1 MVSKN
6 NKRVFLEKTKKRV
19 LKYSIKKLSV
29 GVASVLI
36 GVGLVLGTTELVKAQ
51 DEISPSSPLETAISS
66 VQVGDKVASGNT
78 FQENPGYT
86 KNYNFSDLQFSPQ
99 ELTGDT
105 LKGNTIGFEVYGKH
119 NIAASTKNWEIRL
132 QLDERLAKYVE
143 KIQVDP
149 KKGIGSSRRTFVR
162 INDSLGRPTNIWKV
176 NYIRAS
182 DGLFAGAETTDTQ
195 TAPNG
200 VITFEKSLD
209 EIFKEIGI
217 DNLKTDRLMYRI
229 YLVSHQDDDKIVP
242 GIDSTGYFLTDS
254 DDFYN
259 SLDVSENNPDQ
270 FKHGS
275 VSAKYEKPNTQTKD
289 GSGSTGANGAIILD
303 HKLTKNY
310 NFSYSSSAK
319 GTPWY
324 ANYKIDERLVPYVAG
339 IQMHMVQADKVTYDV
354 SFESGT
360 KVADLAIERR
370 EGHEN
375 YGIGSITNNDL
386 TKLIDFANASPR
398 PVVIRYVLQLT
409 KPLDE
414 ILEDMKATAQVEEN
428 KPFGEDFIFD
438 SWLSDTNKKL
448 IQNTYGTGYYYLQDI
463 DGDGNPDDKEESGD
477 TNPYIGKPELEEV
490 YDVDTTVKRKVF
502 IHELAGTGHK
512 AQLVD
517 KEGTVLAEKT
527 IAPNEKDGAPISDTV
542 EFEFTGVDS
551 SKLIA
556 KDELKIQIVSPGF
569 DKPEEGSTVIKESPK
584 AVDKQTVV
592 VGFKPDAKE
601 SIRNNKNLP
610 EDAEYSWKTEPDTS
624 NVTDSTKGIVTVK
637 IGNRTFDVDV
647 EFAVKASQAME
658 NDATYV
664 PITTTPETTVQSGKP
679 TFDKPDVPLAKD
691 AFSISDVYNKDFG
704 NASVDANTGI
714 VTFTPAKGV
723 GESEPITGTIP
734 IKIVYQDGSVGTTD
748 LAVTV
753 SKDIYEN
760 PGENIPAGY
769 HKVTF
774 TAGEGTSIESG
785 TTVFAVKDGV
795 SLPEDKLPV
804 LKAKDGYTDA
814 KWPEEATQPIT
825 ADDTEFVSS
834 ATKLDDIIENP
845 GDNIPAGYHK
855 VTFTAGEGTSIE
867 SGTTVFAVKDG
878 VSLPEDKLPV
888 LKAKDGYTDAKW
900 PEEATQPITADDTE
914 FVSSATKLDDIIENP
929 GDNIP
934 AGYHKVT
941 FTAGEGTSIESGT
954 TVFAVKDG
962 VSLPEDKLPVLKA
975 KDGYTD
981 AKWPEEATQP
991 ITADDTEFVSSATKL
1006 DDIIENPGENI
1017 PAGYHKVTFT
1027 AGEGTSIESGTTV
1040 FAVKDGVSLPED
1052 KLPVLKAKDGY
1063 TDAKW
1068 PEEATQP
1075 ITADDT
1081 EFVSS
1086 ATKLDDI
1093 IENPGDNIPA
1103 GYHKVTFTAGEGTS
1117 IESGTTVFAVKD
1129 GVSLPEDKLPVLK
1142 AKDGY
1147 TDAKWPE
1154 EATQPITA
1162 DDTEFVSSATKLDD
1176 IIENPGENIPA
1187 GYHKVTFTAGE
1198 GTSIESGTT
1207 VFAVKDGV
1215 SLPEDKLPVLKAKD
1229 GYTDAKWPE
1238 EATQPITAD
1247 DTEFVSSAT
1256 KLDDK
1261 SDADK
1266 YNPEG
1271 QKVTTELNKEPDA
1284 FEGIK
1289 NKEDLP
1295 KDTKYTWKEKV
1306 DVSAAGNKKGTVVVT
1321 YPDGSSDEVEVDVT
1335 VTDNRSDAD
1344 KYEPTVEG
1352 EKVEVGGT
1360 VDLTDNVTN
1369 LPTLPEGTT
1378 VTDVTPGGT
1387 IDTNTPGNY
1396 EGVIEVTY
1404 PDGTK
1409 DTVKV
1414 PVEVTDNR
1422 SDADKYEPTV
1432 EGEKVE
1438 VGGTVDLTD
1447 NVTNLPTLPEGTTVT
1462 DVTPGGT
1469 IDTNTP
1475 GNYEGVIE
1483 VTYPDG
1489 TKDTVKVP
1497 VEVTDNRSDADKYTP
1512 MVEGEKVEVGGTVDL
1527 TDNVTNLPTL
1537 PEGTTVTDV
1546 TPGGTIDTN
1555 TPGNYEGVIEVTYP
1569 DGTKD
1574 TVKVPVEV
1582 TDNRSDADKY
1592 TPMVEGEKV
1601 EVGGTVDLTDN
1612 VTNLPTLPEGTTVTD
1627 VTPGGTIDTNT
1638 PGNYEG
1644 VIEVT
1649 YPDGTKD
1656 TVKVPVEV
1664 TDNRSDADK
1673 YEPTVEGEK
1682 VEVGGTVDLT
1692 DNVTNLPALPEGTT
1706 VTDVTPGGTIDT
1718 NTPGNYEGVIE
1729 VTYPDGTKDTVK
1741 VPVEVTDNR
1750 SDADKYEPTVEGEKV
1765 EVGGTVDLTDNVT
1778 NLPTLPEGTTV
1789 TDVTPGGTIDT
1800 NTPGNYEGVIEVTY
1814 PDGTKDTVKVPVEVT
1829 DNRSDADKYTPM
1841 VEGEKVEVGG
1851 TVDLTDN
1858 VTNLPT
1864 LPEGTTVTDVTPGGT
1879 IDTNTPGNYE
1889 GVIEVTYPDGTK
1901 DTVKVPVEVTDN
1913 RSDADKYEP
1922 TVEGEKVEV
1931 GGTVDLT
1938 DNVTNLPALP
1948 EGTTVT
1954 DVTPGGTID
1963 TNTPGNYEGVIEVTY
1978 PDGTKDTVKVPVEV
1992 TDNRSDAD
2000 KYEPTVEGEKVEIG
2014 GTVDLTDNV
2023 TNLPA
2028 LPEGTTVTDV
2038 TPGGTIDTNTP
2049 GNYEGVIEVTY
2060 PDGTKDTVKVPVE
2073 VTDNRSNADKY
2084 NPEGQKVTTD
2094 LNKEPDAS
2102 EGIKNKEDLPKGTT
2116 YAWKEKVDVST
2127 AGNKKGTIVVT
2138 YPDGSSDEVEV
2149 DVTVTDTRSDADKYN
2164 PEGQKVTTDL
2174 NKEPDASEGIK
2185 NKEDLPKGTTYTW
2198 KEKVDVS
2205 TAGNKKGTVVVT
2217 YPDGSK
2223 EEVEV
2228 TISVVDKKAPNKPQ
2242 VDPITEG
2249 DQIVTG
2255 KTEPNAEVTVTLPDG
2270 SQHHGTADKNGNFTV
2285 KVPKLEAGTKVIVT
2299 ATDESG
2305 NTSEPTNVV
2314 VSSNK
2319 KDSGKNG
2326 SKGSK
2331 TDNQGS
2337 NSNQDKNRG
2346 KSQSSKVFPKTGE
2359 SDSNI
2364 FTISGGLILLGTL
2377 GLLGYKNRK
2386 KENE

>member
-1 MVSKN
+1 
-6 NKRVFLEKTKKRV
+6 
-19 LKYSIKKLSV
+19 
-29 GVASVLI
+29 
-36 GVGLVLGTTELVKAQ
+36 
-51 DEISPSSPLETAISS
+51 
-66 VQVGDKVASGNT
+66 
-78 FQENPGYT
+78 
-86 KNYNFSDLQFSPQ
+86 
-99 ELTGDT
+99 
-105 LKGNTIGFEVYGKH
+105 
-119 NIAASTKNWEIRL
+119 
-132 QLDERLAKYVE
+132 
-143 KIQVDP
+143 
-149 KKGIGSSRRTFVR
+149 
-162 INDSLGRPTNIWKV
+162 
-176 NYIRAS
+176 
-182 DGLFAGAETTDTQ
+182 
-195 TAPNG
+195 
-200 VITFEKSLD
+200 
-209 EIFKEIGI
+209 
-217 DNLKTDRLMYRI
+217 
-229 YLVSHQDDDKIVP
+229 
-242 GIDSTGYFLTDS
+242 
-254 DDFYN
+254 
-259 SLDVSENNPDQ
+259 
-270 FKHGS
+270 
-275 VSAKYEKPNTQTKD
+275 
-289 GSGSTGANGAIILD
+289 
-303 HKLTKNY
+303 
-310 NFSYSSSAK
+310 
-319 GTPWY
+319 
-324 ANYKIDERLVPYVAG
+324 
-339 IQMHMVQADKVTYDV
+339 
-354 SFESGT
+354 
-360 KVADLAIERR
+360 
-370 EGHEN
+370 
-375 YGIGSITNNDL
+375 
-386 TKLIDFANASPR
+386 
-398 PVVIRYVLQLT
+398 
-409 KPLDE
+409 
-414 ILEDMKATAQVEEN
+414 
-428 KPFGEDFIFD
+428 
-438 SWLSDTNKKL
+438 
-448 IQNTYGTGYYYLQDI
+448 
-463 DGDGNPDDKEESGD
+463 
-477 TNPYIGKPELEEV
+477 
-490 YDVDTTVKRKVF
+490 
-502 IHELAGTGHK
+502 
-512 AQLVD
+512 
-517 KEGTVLAEKT
+517 
-527 IAPNEKDGAPISDTV
+527 
-542 EFEFTGVDS
+542 
-551 SKLIA
+551 
-556 KDELKIQIVSPGF
+556 
-569 DKPEEGSTVIKESPK
+569 
-584 AVDKQTVV
+584 
-592 VGFKPDAKE
+592 
-601 SIRNNKNLP
+601 
-610 EDAEYSWKTEPDTS
+610 
-624 NVTDSTKGIVTVK
+624 
-637 IGNRTFDVDV
+637 
-647 EFAVKASQAME
+647 
-658 NDATYV
+658 
-664 PITTTPETTVQSGKP
+664 
-679 TFDKPDVPLAKD
+679 
-691 AFSISDVYNKDFG
+691 
-704 NASVDANTGI
+704 
-714 VTFTPAKGV
+714 
-723 GESEPITGTIP
+723 
-734 IKIVYQDGSVGTTD
+734 
-748 LAVTV
+748 
-753 SKDIYEN
+753 
-760 PGENIPAGY
+760 
-769 HKVTF
+769 
-774 TAGEGTSIESG
+774 
-785 TTVFAVKDGV
+785 
-795 SLPEDKLPV
+795 
-804 LKAKDGYTDA
+804 
-814 KWPEEATQPIT
+814 
-825 ADDTEFVSS
+825 
-834 ATKLDDIIENP
+834 
-845 GDNIPAGYHK
+845 
-855 VTFTAGEGTSIE
+855 
-867 SGTTVFAVKDG
+867 
-878 VSLPEDKLPV
+878 
-888 LKAKDGYTDAKW
+888 
-900 PEEATQPITADDTE
+900 
-914 FVSSATKLDDIIENP
+914 
-929 GDNIP
+929 
-934 AGYHKVT
+934 
-941 FTAGEGTSIESGT
+941 
-954 TVFAVKDG
+954 
-962 VSLPEDKLPVLKA
+962 VLKA

-1093 IENPGDNIPA
+1093 IENPG
-1103 GYHKVTFTAGEGTS
+1103 
-1117 IESGTTVFAVKD
+1117 
-1129 GVSLPEDKLPVLK
+1129 
-1142 AKDGY
+1142 
-1147 TDAKWPE
+1147 
-1154 EATQPITA
+1154 
-1162 DDTEFVSSATKLDD
+1162 
-1176 IIENPGENIPA
+1176 ENIPA
-1187 GYHKVTFTAGE
+1187 GYRKVTFTAGE

-1369 LPTLPEGTT
+1369 LPT
-1378 VTDVTPGGT
+1378 
-1387 IDTNTPGNY
+1387 
-1396 EGVIEVTY
+1396 
-1404 PDGTK
+1404 
-1409 DTVKV
+1409 
-1414 PVEVTDNR
+1414 
-1422 SDADKYEPTV
+1422 
-1432 EGEKVE
+1432 
-1438 VGGTVDLTD
+1438 
-1447 NVTNLPTLPEGTTVT
+1447 
-1462 DVTPGGT
+1462 
-1469 IDTNTP
+1469 
-1475 GNYEGVIE
+1475 
-1483 VTYPDG
+1483 
-1489 TKDTVKVP
+1489 
-1497 VEVTDNRSDADKYTP
+1497 
-1512 MVEGEKVEVGGTVDL
+1512 
-1527 TDNVTNLPTL
+1527 
-1537 PEGTTVTDV
+1537 
-1546 TPGGTIDTN
+1546 
-1555 TPGNYEGVIEVTYP
+1555 
-1569 DGTKD
+1569 
-1574 TVKVPVEV
+1574 
-1582 TDNRSDADKY
+1582 
-1592 TPMVEGEKV
+1592 
-1601 EVGGTVDLTDN
+1601 
-1612 VTNLPTLPEGTTVTD
+1612 
-1627 VTPGGTIDTNT
+1627 
-1638 PGNYEG
+1638 
-1644 VIEVT
+1644 
-1649 YPDGTKD
+1649 
-1656 TVKVPVEV
+1656 
-1664 TDNRSDADK
+1664 
-1673 YEPTVEGEK
+1673 
-1682 VEVGGTVDLT
+1682 
-1692 DNVTNLPALPEGTT
+1692 LPEGTT

>member
-490 YDVDTTVKRKVF
+490 YDVDTTVKGKVF

-834 ATKLDDIIENP
+834 ATKLDD
-845 GDNIPAGYHK
+845 
-855 VTFTAGEGTSIE
+855 
-867 SGTTVFAVKDG
+867 
-878 VSLPEDKLPV
+878 
-888 LKAKDGYTDAKW
+888 
-900 PEEATQPITADDTE
+900 
-914 FVSSATKLDDIIENP
+914 
-929 GDNIP
+929 
-934 AGYHKVT
+934 
-941 FTAGEGTSIESGT
+941 
-954 TVFAVKDG
+954 
-962 VSLPEDKLPVLKA
+962 
-975 KDGYTD
+975 
-981 AKWPEEATQP
+981 
-991 ITADDTEFVSSATKL
+991 
-1006 DDIIENPGENI
+1006 
-1017 PAGYHKVTFT
+1017 
-1027 AGEGTSIESGTTV
+1027 
-1040 FAVKDGVSLPED
+1040 
-1052 KLPVLKAKDGY
+1052 
-1063 TDAKW
+1063 
-1068 PEEATQP
+1068 
-1075 ITADDT
+1075 
-1081 EFVSS
+1081 
-1086 ATKLDDI
+1086 
-1093 IENPGDNIPA
+1093 
-1103 GYHKVTFTAGEGTS
+1103 
-1117 IESGTTVFAVKD
+1117 
-1129 GVSLPEDKLPVLK
+1129 
-1142 AKDGY
+1142 
-1147 TDAKWPE
+1147 
-1154 EATQPITA
+1154 
-1162 DDTEFVSSATKLDD
+1162 
-1176 IIENPGENIPA
+1176 
-1187 GYHKVTFTAGE
+1187 
-1198 GTSIESGTT
+1198 
-1207 VFAVKDGV
+1207 
-1215 SLPEDKLPVLKAKD
+1215 
-1229 GYTDAKWPE
+1229 
-1238 EATQPITAD
+1238 
-1247 DTEFVSSAT
+1247 
-1256 KLDDK
+1256 K

-1352 EKVEVGGT
+1352 EKVEV
-1360 VDLTDNVTN
+1360 
-1369 LPTLPEGTT
+1369 
-1378 VTDVTPGGT
+1378 
-1387 IDTNTPGNY
+1387 
-1396 EGVIEVTY
+1396 
-1404 PDGTK
+1404 
-1409 DTVKV
+1409 
-1414 PVEVTDNR
+1414 
-1422 SDADKYEPTV
+1422 
-1432 EGEKVE
+1432 
-1438 VGGTVDLTD
+1438 
-1447 NVTNLPTLPEGTTVT
+1447 
-1462 DVTPGGT
+1462 
-1469 IDTNTP
+1469 
-1475 GNYEGVIE
+1475 
-1483 VTYPDG
+1483 
-1489 TKDTVKVP
+1489 
-1497 VEVTDNRSDADKYTP
+1497 
-1512 MVEGEKVEVGGTVDL
+1512 
-1527 TDNVTNLPTL
+1527 
-1537 PEGTTVTDV
+1537 
-1546 TPGGTIDTN
+1546 
-1555 TPGNYEGVIEVTYP
+1555 
-1569 DGTKD
+1569 
-1574 TVKVPVEV
+1574 
-1582 TDNRSDADKY
+1582 
-1592 TPMVEGEKV
+1592 
-1601 EVGGTVDLTDN
+1601 
-1612 VTNLPTLPEGTTVTD
+1612 
-1627 VTPGGTIDTNT
+1627 
-1638 PGNYEG
+1638 
-1644 VIEVT
+1644 
-1649 YPDGTKD
+1649 
-1656 TVKVPVEV
+1656 
-1664 TDNRSDADK
+1664 
-1673 YEPTVEGEK
+1673 
-1682 VEVGGTVDLT
+1682 
-1692 DNVTNLPALPEGTT
+1692 
-1706 VTDVTPGGTIDT
+1706 
-1718 NTPGNYEGVIE
+1718 
-1729 VTYPDGTKDTVK
+1729 
-1741 VPVEVTDNR
+1741 
-1750 SDADKYEPTVEGEKV
+1750 
-1765 EVGGTVDLTDNVT
+1765 
-1778 NLPTLPEGTTV
+1778 
-1789 TDVTPGGTIDT
+1789 
-1800 NTPGNYEGVIEVTY
+1800 
-1814 PDGTKDTVKVPVEVT
+1814 
-1829 DNRSDADKYTPM
+1829 
-1841 VEGEKVEVGG
+1841 
-1851 TVDLTDN
+1851 
-1858 VTNLPT
+1858 
-1864 LPEGTTVTDVTPGGT
+1864 
-1879 IDTNTPGNYE
+1879 
-1889 GVIEVTYPDGTK
+1889 
-1901 DTVKVPVEVTDN
+1901 
-1913 RSDADKYEP
+1913 
-1922 TVEGEKVEV
+1922 
-1931 GGTVDLT
+1931 
-1938 DNVTNLPALP
+1938 
-1948 EGTTVT
+1948 
-1954 DVTPGGTID
+1954 
-1963 TNTPGNYEGVIEVTY
+1963 
-1978 PDGTKDTVKVPVEV
+1978 
-1992 TDNRSDAD
+1992 
-2000 KYEPTVEGEKVEIG
+2000 G

>member
-490 YDVDTTVKRKVF
+490 YDVDTTVKGKVF

-691 AFSISDVYNKDFG
+691 AFSISDVYNKYFG

-760 PGENIPAGY
+760 PGE
-769 HKVTF
+769 
-774 TAGEGTSIESG
+774 
-785 TTVFAVKDGV
+785 
-795 SLPEDKLPV
+795 
-804 LKAKDGYTDA
+804 
-814 KWPEEATQPIT
+814 
-825 ADDTEFVSS
+825 
-834 ATKLDDIIENP
+834 
-845 GDNIPAGYHK
+845 
-855 VTFTAGEGTSIE
+855 
-867 SGTTVFAVKDG
+867 
-878 VSLPEDKLPV
+878 
-888 LKAKDGYTDAKW
+888 
-900 PEEATQPITADDTE
+900 
-914 FVSSATKLDDIIENP
+914 
-929 GDNIP
+929 NIP

-1765 EVGGTVDLTDNVT
+1765 E
-1778 NLPTLPEGTTV
+1778 
-1789 TDVTPGGTIDT
+1789 
-1800 NTPGNYEGVIEVTY
+1800 
-1814 PDGTKDTVKVPVEVT
+1814 
-1829 DNRSDADKYTPM
+1829 
-1841 VEGEKVEVGG
+1841 
-1851 TVDLTDN
+1851 
-1858 VTNLPT
+1858 
-1864 LPEGTTVTDVTPGGT
+1864 
-1879 IDTNTPGNYE
+1879 
-1889 GVIEVTYPDGTK
+1889 
-1901 DTVKVPVEVTDN
+1901 
-1913 RSDADKYEP
+1913 
-1922 TVEGEKVEV
+1922 
-1931 GGTVDLT
+1931 
-1938 DNVTNLPALP
+1938 
-1948 EGTTVT
+1948 
-1954 DVTPGGTID
+1954 
-1963 TNTPGNYEGVIEVTY
+1963 
-1978 PDGTKDTVKVPVEV
+1978 
-1992 TDNRSDAD
+1992 
-2000 KYEPTVEGEKVEIG
+2000 IG

-2185 NKEDLPKGTTYTW
+2185 NKE
-2198 KEKVDVS
+2198 
-2205 TAGNKKGTVVVT
+2205 
-2217 YPDGSK
+2217 
-2223 EEVEV
+2223 
-2228 TISVVDKKAPNKPQ
+2228 
-2242 VDPITEG
+2242 
-2249 DQIVTG
+2249 
-2255 KTEPNAEVTVTLPDG
+2255 
-2270 SQHHGTADKNGNFTV
+2270 
-2285 KVPKLEAGTKVIVT
+2285 
-2299 ATDESG
+2299 
-2305 NTSEPTNVV
+2305 
-2314 VSSNK
+2314 
-2319 KDSGKNG
+2319 
-2326 SKGSK
+2326 
-2331 TDNQGS
+2331 
-2337 NSNQDKNRG
+2337 
-2346 KSQSSKVFPKTGE
+2346 
-2359 SDSNI
+2359 
-2364 FTISGGLILLGTL
+2364 
-2377 GLLGYKNRK
+2377 
-2386 KENE
+2386 

>member
-370 EGHEN
+370 EGHE
-375 YGIGSITNNDL
+375 
-386 TKLIDFANASPR
+386 
-398 PVVIRYVLQLT
+398 
-409 KPLDE
+409 
-414 ILEDMKATAQVEEN
+414 
-428 KPFGEDFIFD
+428 
-438 SWLSDTNKKL
+438 
-448 IQNTYGTGYYYLQDI
+448 
-463 DGDGNPDDKEESGD
+463 
-477 TNPYIGKPELEEV
+477 
-490 YDVDTTVKRKVF
+490 
-502 IHELAGTGHK
+502 
-512 AQLVD
+512 
-517 KEGTVLAEKT
+517 
-527 IAPNEKDGAPISDTV
+527 
-542 EFEFTGVDS
+542 
-551 SKLIA
+551 
-556 KDELKIQIVSPGF
+556 
-569 DKPEEGSTVIKESPK
+569 
-584 AVDKQTVV
+584 
-592 VGFKPDAKE
+592 
-601 SIRNNKNLP
+601 
-610 EDAEYSWKTEPDTS
+610 
-624 NVTDSTKGIVTVK
+624 
-637 IGNRTFDVDV
+637 
-647 EFAVKASQAME
+647 
-658 NDATYV
+658 
-664 PITTTPETTVQSGKP
+664 
-679 TFDKPDVPLAKD
+679 
-691 AFSISDVYNKDFG
+691 
-704 NASVDANTGI
+704 
-714 VTFTPAKGV
+714 
-723 GESEPITGTIP
+723 

-1086 ATKLDDI
+1086 ATKLDD
-1093 IENPGDNIPA
+1093 
-1103 GYHKVTFTAGEGTS
+1103 
-1117 IESGTTVFAVKD
+1117 
-1129 GVSLPEDKLPVLK
+1129 
-1142 AKDGY
+1142 
-1147 TDAKWPE
+1147 
-1154 EATQPITA
+1154 
-1162 DDTEFVSSATKLDD
+1162 
-1176 IIENPGENIPA
+1176 
-1187 GYHKVTFTAGE
+1187 
-1198 GTSIESGTT
+1198 
-1207 VFAVKDGV
+1207 
-1215 SLPEDKLPVLKAKD
+1215 
-1229 GYTDAKWPE
+1229 
-1238 EATQPITAD
+1238 
-1247 DTEFVSSAT
+1247 
-1256 KLDDK
+1256 K

-1344 KYEPTVEG
+1344 KYEPT
-1352 EKVEVGGT
+1352 
-1360 VDLTDNVTN
+1360 
-1369 LPTLPEGTT
+1369 
-1378 VTDVTPGGT
+1378 
-1387 IDTNTPGNY
+1387 
-1396 EGVIEVTY
+1396 
-1404 PDGTK
+1404 
-1409 DTVKV
+1409 
-1414 PVEVTDNR
+1414 
-1422 SDADKYEPTV
+1422 
-1432 EGEKVE
+1432 
-1438 VGGTVDLTD
+1438 
-1447 NVTNLPTLPEGTTVT
+1447 
-1462 DVTPGGT
+1462 
-1469 IDTNTP
+1469 
-1475 GNYEGVIE
+1475 
-1483 VTYPDG
+1483 
-1489 TKDTVKVP
+1489 
-1497 VEVTDNRSDADKYTP
+1497 
-1512 MVEGEKVEVGGTVDL
+1512 
-1527 TDNVTNLPTL
+1527 
-1537 PEGTTVTDV
+1537 
-1546 TPGGTIDTN
+1546 
-1555 TPGNYEGVIEVTYP
+1555 
-1569 DGTKD
+1569 
-1574 TVKVPVEV
+1574 
-1582 TDNRSDADKY
+1582 
-1592 TPMVEGEKV
+1592 
-1601 EVGGTVDLTDN
+1601 
-1612 VTNLPTLPEGTTVTD
+1612 
-1627 VTPGGTIDTNT
+1627 
-1638 PGNYEG
+1638 
-1644 VIEVT
+1644 
-1649 YPDGTKD
+1649 
-1656 TVKVPVEV
+1656 
-1664 TDNRSDADK
+1664 
-1673 YEPTVEGEK
+1673 
-1682 VEVGGTVDLT
+1682 
-1692 DNVTNLPALPEGTT
+1692 
-1706 VTDVTPGGTIDT
+1706 
-1718 NTPGNYEGVIE
+1718 
-1729 VTYPDGTKDTVK
+1729 
-1741 VPVEVTDNR
+1741 
-1750 SDADKYEPTVEGEKV
+1750 
-1765 EVGGTVDLTDNVT
+1765 
-1778 NLPTLPEGTTV
+1778 
-1789 TDVTPGGTIDT
+1789 
-1800 NTPGNYEGVIEVTY
+1800 
-1814 PDGTKDTVKVPVEVT
+1814 
-1829 DNRSDADKYTPM
+1829 

>member
-29 GVASVLI
+29 GVASVLV
-36 GVGLVLGTTELVKAQ
+36 GAGLVLGTTELVKAQ
-51 DEISPSSPLETAISS
+51 DEISPSTPLETAISS

-275 VSAKYEKPNTQTKD
+275 VSAKYEEPNTQTKD

-310 NFSYSSSAK
+310 NFSYSASAK

-354 SFESGT
+354 SFESGK

-370 EGHEN
+370 KDHEN
-375 YGIGSITNNDL
+375 YGVGSITDNDL

-398 PVVIRYVLQLT
+398 PVVVRYVLQLT

-414 ILEDMKATAQVEEN
+414 ILKEMKTAAQVEGNE
-428 KPFGEDFIFD
+428 PFGEDFIFD
-438 SWLSDTNKKL
+438 CWLSDTNKKL

-490 YDVDTTVKRKVF
+490 YDVDTTVKGKVF

-517 KEGTVLAEKT
+517 KEGNVLAEKD
-527 IAPNEKDGAPISDTV
+527 IAPNEKDGAPVSGTV
-542 EFEFTGVDS
+542 DFEFTGVDS

-556 KDELKIQIVSPGF
+556 KDELKVQIVSTGF
-569 DKPEEGSTVIKESPK
+569 DKAEEGSTIIKESPK
-584 AVDKQTVV
+584 AIDKQTVV

-601 SIRNNKNLP
+601 SIRNNQSLP
-610 EDAEYSWKTEPDTS
+610 DNATYSWKTEPDTS
-624 NVTDSTKGIVTVK
+624 KATDNTKGVVTVT
-637 IGNRTFDVDV
+637 IGNRTFDVAV
-647 EFAVKASQAME
+647 EFAVEASQAME
-658 NDATYV
+658 NNATYDA
-664 PITTTPETTVQSGKP
+664 IETQPETTVQSGKP
-679 TFDKPDVPLAKD
+679 KFDKDDVRLSNNPFAIDDTFDETQGKVTIDSA
-691 AFSISDVYNKDFG
+691 
-704 NASVDANTGI
+704 TGE
-714 VTFTPAKGV
+714 VTFTPEKGI
-723 GESEPITGTIP
+723 GEDKPTKVTIP
-734 IKIVYQDGSVGTTD
+734 VSVTYEDGSVGKTE
-748 LAVTV
+748 LIVTV
-753 SKDIYEN
+753 GK
-760 PGENIPAGY
+760 G
-769 HKVTF
+769 
-774 TAGEGTSIESG
+774 
-785 TTVFAVKDGV
+785 
-795 SLPEDKLPV
+795 
-804 LKAKDGYTDA
+804 
-814 KWPEEATQPIT
+814 
-825 ADDTEFVSS
+825 
-834 ATKLDDIIENP
+834 IIENP

-900 PEEATQPITADDTE
+900 PEEATQPIKADDTE

-962 VSLPEDKLPVLKA
+962 VSLPEDRLPVLKA

-991 ITADDTEFVSSATKL
+991 IK
-1006 DDIIENPGENI
+1006 
-1017 PAGYHKVTFT
+1017 
-1027 AGEGTSIESGTTV
+1027 
-1040 FAVKDGVSLPED
+1040 
-1052 KLPVLKAKDGY
+1052 
-1063 TDAKW
+1063 
-1068 PEEATQP
+1068 
-1075 ITADDT
+1075 ADDT

-1129 GVSLPEDKLPVLK
+1129 GVSLPEDR
-1142 AKDGY
+1142 
-1147 TDAKWPE
+1147 
-1154 EATQPITA
+1154 
-1162 DDTEFVSSATKLDD
+1162 
-1176 IIENPGENIPA
+1176 
-1187 GYHKVTFTAGE
+1187 
-1198 GTSIESGTT
+1198 
-1207 VFAVKDGV
+1207 
-1215 SLPEDKLPVLKAKD
+1215 LPVLKAKD

-1284 FEGIK
+1284 SEAIK
-1289 NKEDLP
+1289 NKKDLP
-1295 KDTKYTWKEKV
+1295 KDTMYTWKEKV
-1306 DVSAAGNKKGTVVVT
+1306 DVSTAGNKKGTVVVT

-1352 EKVEVGGT
+1352 EKVEIGGT

-1438 VGGTVDLTD
+1438 
-1447 NVTNLPTLPEGTTVT
+1447 
-1462 DVTPGGT
+1462 
-1469 IDTNTP
+1469 I
-1475 GNYEGVIE
+1475 
-1483 VTYPDG
+1483 
-1489 TKDTVKVP
+1489 
-1497 VEVTDNRSDADKYTP
+1497 
-1512 MVEGEKVEVGGTVDL
+1512 
-1527 TDNVTNLPTL
+1527 
-1537 PEGTTVTDV
+1537 
-1546 TPGGTIDTN
+1546 
-1555 TPGNYEGVIEVTYP
+1555 
-1569 DGTKD
+1569 
-1574 TVKVPVEV
+1574 
-1582 TDNRSDADKY
+1582 
-1592 TPMVEGEKV
+1592 
-1601 EVGGTVDLTDN
+1601 GGTVDLTDN

-1682 VEVGGTVDLT
+1682 VE
-1692 DNVTNLPALPEGTT
+1692 
-1706 VTDVTPGGTIDT
+1706 I
-1718 NTPGNYEGVIE
+1718 
-1729 VTYPDGTKDTVK
+1729 
-1741 VPVEVTDNR
+1741 
-1750 SDADKYEPTVEGEKV
+1750 
-1765 EVGGTVDLTDNVT
+1765 GGTVDLTDNVT
-1778 NLPTLPEGTTV
+1778 NLPT
-1789 TDVTPGGTIDT
+1789 
-1800 NTPGNYEGVIEVTY
+1800 
-1814 PDGTKDTVKVPVEVT
+1814 
-1829 DNRSDADKYTPM
+1829 
-1841 VEGEKVEVGG
+1841 
-1851 TVDLTDN
+1851 
-1858 VTNLPT
+1858 
-1864 LPEGTTVTDVTPGGT
+1864 
-1879 IDTNTPGNYE
+1879 
-1889 GVIEVTYPDGTK
+1889 
-1901 DTVKVPVEVTDN
+1901 
-1913 RSDADKYEP
+1913 
-1922 TVEGEKVEV
+1922 
-1931 GGTVDLT
+1931 
-1938 DNVTNLPALP
+1938 
-1948 EGTTVT
+1948 
-1954 DVTPGGTID
+1954 
-1963 TNTPGNYEGVIEVTY
+1963 
-1978 PDGTKDTVKVPVEV
+1978 
-1992 TDNRSDAD
+1992 
-2000 KYEPTVEGEKVEIG
+2000 
-2014 GTVDLTDNV
+2014 
-2023 TNLPA
+2023 

-2127 AGNKKGTIVVT
+2127 AGNKKGTIIVT

-2270 SQHHGTADKNGNFTV
+2270 SQYHGTADENGNFTV

-2305 NTSEPTNVV
+2305 NTSEPTDVV
-2314 VSSNK
+2314 VSSNT
-2319 KDSGKNG
+2319 KDSGKNDN
-2326 SKGSK
+2326 KGK

-2359 SDSNI
+2359 IDSNI

>member
-490 YDVDTTVKRKVF
+490 YDVDTTVKGKVF

-929 GDNIP
+929 GENIP

-1765 EVGGTVDLTDNVT
+1765 E
-1778 NLPTLPEGTTV
+1778 
-1789 TDVTPGGTIDT
+1789 
-1800 NTPGNYEGVIEVTY
+1800 
-1814 PDGTKDTVKVPVEVT
+1814 
-1829 DNRSDADKYTPM
+1829 
-1841 VEGEKVEVGG
+1841 
-1851 TVDLTDN
+1851 
-1858 VTNLPT
+1858 
-1864 LPEGTTVTDVTPGGT
+1864 
-1879 IDTNTPGNYE
+1879 
-1889 GVIEVTYPDGTK
+1889 
-1901 DTVKVPVEVTDN
+1901 
-1913 RSDADKYEP
+1913 
-1922 TVEGEKVEV
+1922 
-1931 GGTVDLT
+1931 
-1938 DNVTNLPALP
+1938 
-1948 EGTTVT
+1948 
-1954 DVTPGGTID
+1954 
-1963 TNTPGNYEGVIEVTY
+1963 
-1978 PDGTKDTVKVPVEV
+1978 
-1992 TDNRSDAD
+1992 
-2000 KYEPTVEGEKVEIG
+2000 IG

>member
-490 YDVDTTVKRKVF
+490 YDVDTTVKGKVF

-760 PGENIPAGY
+760 PGE
-769 HKVTF
+769 
-774 TAGEGTSIESG
+774 
-785 TTVFAVKDGV
+785 
-795 SLPEDKLPV
+795 
-804 LKAKDGYTDA
+804 
-814 KWPEEATQPIT
+814 
-825 ADDTEFVSS
+825 
-834 ATKLDDIIENP
+834 
-845 GDNIPAGYHK
+845 
-855 VTFTAGEGTSIE
+855 
-867 SGTTVFAVKDG
+867 
-878 VSLPEDKLPV
+878 
-888 LKAKDGYTDAKW
+888 
-900 PEEATQPITADDTE
+900 
-914 FVSSATKLDDIIENP
+914 
-929 GDNIP
+929 NIP

-1765 EVGGTVDLTDNVT
+1765 E
-1778 NLPTLPEGTTV
+1778 
-1789 TDVTPGGTIDT
+1789 
-1800 NTPGNYEGVIEVTY
+1800 
-1814 PDGTKDTVKVPVEVT
+1814 
-1829 DNRSDADKYTPM
+1829 
-1841 VEGEKVEVGG
+1841 
-1851 TVDLTDN
+1851 
-1858 VTNLPT
+1858 
-1864 LPEGTTVTDVTPGGT
+1864 
-1879 IDTNTPGNYE
+1879 
-1889 GVIEVTYPDGTK
+1889 
-1901 DTVKVPVEVTDN
+1901 
-1913 RSDADKYEP
+1913 
-1922 TVEGEKVEV
+1922 
-1931 GGTVDLT
+1931 
-1938 DNVTNLPALP
+1938 
-1948 EGTTVT
+1948 
-1954 DVTPGGTID
+1954 
-1963 TNTPGNYEGVIEVTY
+1963 
-1978 PDGTKDTVKVPVEV
+1978 
-1992 TDNRSDAD
+1992 
-2000 KYEPTVEGEKVEIG
+2000 IG

>member
-490 YDVDTTVKRKVF
+490 YDVDTTVKGKVF

-691 AFSISDVYNKDFG
+691 AFSISDVYNKYFG

-760 PGENIPAGY
+760 PGE
-769 HKVTF
+769 
-774 TAGEGTSIESG
+774 
-785 TTVFAVKDGV
+785 
-795 SLPEDKLPV
+795 
-804 LKAKDGYTDA
+804 
-814 KWPEEATQPIT
+814 
-825 ADDTEFVSS
+825 
-834 ATKLDDIIENP
+834 
-845 GDNIPAGYHK
+845 
-855 VTFTAGEGTSIE
+855 
-867 SGTTVFAVKDG
+867 
-878 VSLPEDKLPV
+878 
-888 LKAKDGYTDAKW
+888 
-900 PEEATQPITADDTE
+900 
-914 FVSSATKLDDIIENP
+914 
-929 GDNIP
+929 NIP

-1673 YEPTVEGEK
+1673 Y
-1682 VEVGGTVDLT
+1682 
-1692 DNVTNLPALPEGTT
+1692 
-1706 VTDVTPGGTIDT
+1706 
-1718 NTPGNYEGVIE
+1718 
-1729 VTYPDGTKDTVK
+1729 
-1741 VPVEVTDNR
+1741 
-1750 SDADKYEPTVEGEKV
+1750 
-1765 EVGGTVDLTDNVT
+1765 
-1778 NLPTLPEGTTV
+1778 
-1789 TDVTPGGTIDT
+1789 
-1800 NTPGNYEGVIEVTY
+1800 
-1814 PDGTKDTVKVPVEVT
+1814 
-1829 DNRSDADKYTPM
+1829 TPM

>member
-29 GVASVLI
+29 GVASVLV
-36 GVGLVLGTTELVKAQ
+36 GAGLVLGTTELVKAQ
-51 DEISPSSPLETAISS
+51 DEISPSTPLETAISS

-275 VSAKYEKPNTQTKD
+275 VSAKYEEPNTQTKD

-310 NFSYSSSAK
+310 NFSYSASAK

-354 SFESGT
+354 SFESGK

-370 EGHEN
+370 KDHEN
-375 YGIGSITNNDL
+375 YGVGSITDNDL

-398 PVVIRYVLQLT
+398 PVVVRYVLQLT

-414 ILEDMKATAQVEEN
+414 ILKEMKTAAQVEGNE
-428 KPFGEDFIFD
+428 PFGEDFIFD
-438 SWLSDTNKKL
+438 CWLSDTNKKL

-490 YDVDTTVKRKVF
+490 YDVDTTVKGKVF

-517 KEGTVLAEKT
+517 KEGNVLAEKD
-527 IAPNEKDGAPISDTV
+527 IAPNEKDGAPVSGTV
-542 EFEFTGVDS
+542 DFEFTGVDS

-556 KDELKIQIVSPGF
+556 KDELKVQIVSTGF
-569 DKPEEGSTVIKESPK
+569 DKAEEGSTIIKESPK
-584 AVDKQTVV
+584 AIDKQTVV

-601 SIRNNKNLP
+601 SIRNNQSLP
-610 EDAEYSWKTEPDTS
+610 DNATYSWKTEPDTS
-624 NVTDSTKGIVTVK
+624 KATDNTKGVVTVT
-637 IGNRTFDVDV
+637 IGNRTFDVAV
-647 EFAVKASQAME
+647 EFAVEASQAME
-658 NDATYV
+658 NNATYDA
-664 PITTTPETTVQSGKP
+664 IETQPETTVQSGKP
-679 TFDKPDVPLAKD
+679 KFDKDDVRLSNNPFAIDDTFDETQGKVTIDSA
-691 AFSISDVYNKDFG
+691 
-704 NASVDANTGI
+704 TGE
-714 VTFTPAKGV
+714 VTFTPEKGI
-723 GESEPITGTIP
+723 GEDKPTKVTIP
-734 IKIVYQDGSVGTTD
+734 VSVTYEDGSVGKTE
-748 LAVTV
+748 LIVTV
-753 SKDIYEN
+753 GK
-760 PGENIPAGY
+760 G
-769 HKVTF
+769 
-774 TAGEGTSIESG
+774 
-785 TTVFAVKDGV
+785 
-795 SLPEDKLPV
+795 
-804 LKAKDGYTDA
+804 
-814 KWPEEATQPIT
+814 
-825 ADDTEFVSS
+825 
-834 ATKLDDIIENP
+834 IIENP

-900 PEEATQPITADDTE
+900 PEEATQPIKADDTE

-962 VSLPEDKLPVLKA
+962 VSLPEDRLPVLKA

-991 ITADDTEFVSSATKL
+991 IK
-1006 DDIIENPGENI
+1006 
-1017 PAGYHKVTFT
+1017 
-1027 AGEGTSIESGTTV
+1027 
-1040 FAVKDGVSLPED
+1040 
-1052 KLPVLKAKDGY
+1052 
-1063 TDAKW
+1063 
-1068 PEEATQP
+1068 
-1075 ITADDT
+1075 ADDT

-1129 GVSLPEDKLPVLK
+1129 GVSLPEDR
-1142 AKDGY
+1142 
-1147 TDAKWPE
+1147 
-1154 EATQPITA
+1154 
-1162 DDTEFVSSATKLDD
+1162 
-1176 IIENPGENIPA
+1176 
-1187 GYHKVTFTAGE
+1187 
-1198 GTSIESGTT
+1198 
-1207 VFAVKDGV
+1207 
-1215 SLPEDKLPVLKAKD
+1215 LPVLKAKD

-1284 FEGIK
+1284 SEAIK
-1289 NKEDLP
+1289 NKKDLP
-1295 KDTKYTWKEKV
+1295 KDTMYTWKEKV
-1306 DVSAAGNKKGTVVVT
+1306 DVSTAGNKKGTVVVT

-1352 EKVEVGGT
+1352 EKVEIGGTVDLTDNVTNLPTLPEGTTVTDVTPGGTIDTNTPGNYEGVIEVTYPDGTKDTVKVPVEVTDNRSDADKYTPMVEGEKVEIGGT

-1438 VGGTVDLTD
+1438 
-1447 NVTNLPTLPEGTTVT
+1447 
-1462 DVTPGGT
+1462 
-1469 IDTNTP
+1469 I
-1475 GNYEGVIE
+1475 
-1483 VTYPDG
+1483 
-1489 TKDTVKVP
+1489 
-1497 VEVTDNRSDADKYTP
+1497 
-1512 MVEGEKVEVGGTVDL
+1512 
-1527 TDNVTNLPTL
+1527 
-1537 PEGTTVTDV
+1537 
-1546 TPGGTIDTN
+1546 
-1555 TPGNYEGVIEVTYP
+1555 
-1569 DGTKD
+1569 
-1574 TVKVPVEV
+1574 
-1582 TDNRSDADKY
+1582 
-1592 TPMVEGEKV
+1592 
-1601 EVGGTVDLTDN
+1601 GGTVDLTDN

-1682 VEVGGTVDLT
+1682 VE
-1692 DNVTNLPALPEGTT
+1692 
-1706 VTDVTPGGTIDT
+1706 I
-1718 NTPGNYEGVIE
+1718 
-1729 VTYPDGTKDTVK
+1729 
-1741 VPVEVTDNR
+1741 
-1750 SDADKYEPTVEGEKV
+1750 
-1765 EVGGTVDLTDNVT
+1765 GGTVDLTDNVT
-1778 NLPTLPEGTTV
+1778 NLPT
-1789 TDVTPGGTIDT
+1789 
-1800 NTPGNYEGVIEVTY
+1800 
-1814 PDGTKDTVKVPVEVT
+1814 
-1829 DNRSDADKYTPM
+1829 
-1841 VEGEKVEVGG
+1841 
-1851 TVDLTDN
+1851 
-1858 VTNLPT
+1858 
-1864 LPEGTTVTDVTPGGT
+1864 
-1879 IDTNTPGNYE
+1879 
-1889 GVIEVTYPDGTK
+1889 
-1901 DTVKVPVEVTDN
+1901 
-1913 RSDADKYEP
+1913 
-1922 TVEGEKVEV
+1922 
-1931 GGTVDLT
+1931 
-1938 DNVTNLPALP
+1938 
-1948 EGTTVT
+1948 
-1954 DVTPGGTID
+1954 
-1963 TNTPGNYEGVIEVTY
+1963 
-1978 PDGTKDTVKVPVEV
+1978 
-1992 TDNRSDAD
+1992 
-2000 KYEPTVEGEKVEIG
+2000 
-2014 GTVDLTDNV
+2014 
-2023 TNLPA
+2023 

-2127 AGNKKGTIVVT
+2127 AGNKKGTIIVT

-2270 SQHHGTADKNGNFTV
+2270 SQYHGTADENGNFTV

-2305 NTSEPTNVV
+2305 NTSEPTDVV
-2314 VSSNK
+2314 VSSNT
-2319 KDSGKNG
+2319 KDSGKNDN
-2326 SKGSK
+2326 KGK

-2359 SDSNI
+2359 IDSNI

>member
-29 GVASVLI
+29 GVASVLV
-36 GVGLVLGTTELVKAQ
+36 GVGLVLGTTELVQAQ
-51 DEISPSSPLETAISS
+51 DEISPSTPLETAISS

-275 VSAKYEKPNTQTKD
+275 VSAKYEEPNTQTKD

-310 NFSYSSSAK
+310 NFSYSASAK

-354 SFESGT
+354 SFESGK

-370 EGHEN
+370 KDHEN
-375 YGIGSITNNDL
+375 YGVGSITDNDL

-490 YDVDTTVKRKVF
+490 YDVDTTVKGKVF

-691 AFSISDVYNKDFG
+691 AFSILDVYNKDFG

-769 HKVTF
+769 HKV
-774 TAGEGTSIESG
+774 I
-785 TTVFAVKDGV
+785 
-795 SLPEDKLPV
+795 
-804 LKAKDGYTDA
+804 
-814 KWPEEATQPIT
+814 
-825 ADDTEFVSS
+825 
-834 ATKLDDIIENP
+834 
-845 GDNIPAGYHK
+845 
-855 VTFTAGEGTSIE
+855 
-867 SGTTVFAVKDG
+867 
-878 VSLPEDKLPV
+878 
-888 LKAKDGYTDAKW
+888 
-900 PEEATQPITADDTE
+900 
-914 FVSSATKLDDIIENP
+914 
-929 GDNIP
+929 
-934 AGYHKVT
+934 
-941 FTAGEGTSIESGT
+941 
-954 TVFAVKDG
+954 
-962 VSLPEDKLPVLKA
+962 
-975 KDGYTD
+975 
-981 AKWPEEATQP
+981 
-991 ITADDTEFVSSATKL
+991 
-1006 DDIIENPGENI
+1006 
-1017 PAGYHKVTFT
+1017 
-1027 AGEGTSIESGTTV
+1027 
-1040 FAVKDGVSLPED
+1040 
-1052 KLPVLKAKDGY
+1052 
-1063 TDAKW
+1063 
-1068 PEEATQP
+1068 
-1075 ITADDT
+1075 
-1081 EFVSS
+1081 
-1086 ATKLDDI
+1086 
-1093 IENPGDNIPA
+1093 
-1103 GYHKVTFTAGEGTS
+1103 
-1117 IESGTTVFAVKD
+1117 
-1129 GVSLPEDKLPVLK
+1129 
-1142 AKDGY
+1142 
-1147 TDAKWPE
+1147 
-1154 EATQPITA
+1154 
-1162 DDTEFVSSATKLDD
+1162 
-1176 IIENPGENIPA
+1176 
-1187 GYHKVTFTAGE
+1187 FTAGE

-1284 FEGIK
+1284 SEGIK

-1462 DVTPGGT
+1462 DVTPDGT

-1497 VEVTDNRSDADKYTP
+1497 VEVTDN
-1512 MVEGEKVEVGGTVDL
+1512 
-1527 TDNVTNLPTL
+1527 
-1537 PEGTTVTDV
+1537 
-1546 TPGGTIDTN
+1546 
-1555 TPGNYEGVIEVTYP
+1555 
-1569 DGTKD
+1569 
-1574 TVKVPVEV
+1574 
-1582 TDNRSDADKY
+1582 
-1592 TPMVEGEKV
+1592 
-1601 EVGGTVDLTDN
+1601 
-1612 VTNLPTLPEGTTVTD
+1612 
-1627 VTPGGTIDTNT
+1627 
-1638 PGNYEG
+1638 
-1644 VIEVT
+1644 
-1649 YPDGTKD
+1649 
-1656 TVKVPVEV
+1656 
-1664 TDNRSDADK
+1664 
-1673 YEPTVEGEK
+1673 
-1682 VEVGGTVDLT
+1682 
-1692 DNVTNLPALPEGTT
+1692 
-1706 VTDVTPGGTIDT
+1706 
-1718 NTPGNYEGVIE
+1718 
-1729 VTYPDGTKDTVK
+1729 
-1741 VPVEVTDNR
+1741 
-1750 SDADKYEPTVEGEKV
+1750 
-1765 EVGGTVDLTDNVT
+1765 
-1778 NLPTLPEGTTV
+1778 
-1789 TDVTPGGTIDT
+1789 
-1800 NTPGNYEGVIEVTY
+1800 
-1814 PDGTKDTVKVPVEVT
+1814 
-1829 DNRSDADKYTPM
+1829 
-1841 VEGEKVEVGG
+1841 
-1851 TVDLTDN
+1851 
-1858 VTNLPT
+1858 
-1864 LPEGTTVTDVTPGGT
+1864 
-1879 IDTNTPGNYE
+1879 
-1889 GVIEVTYPDGTK
+1889 
-1901 DTVKVPVEVTDN
+1901 
-1913 RSDADKYEP
+1913 
-1922 TVEGEKVEV
+1922 
-1931 GGTVDLT
+1931 
-1938 DNVTNLPALP
+1938 
-1948 EGTTVT
+1948 
-1954 DVTPGGTID
+1954 
-1963 TNTPGNYEGVIEVTY
+1963 
-1978 PDGTKDTVKVPVEV
+1978 
-1992 TDNRSDAD
+1992 
-2000 KYEPTVEGEKVEIG
+2000 
-2014 GTVDLTDNV
+2014 
-2023 TNLPA
+2023 
-2028 LPEGTTVTDV
+2028 
-2038 TPGGTIDTNTP
+2038 
-2049 GNYEGVIEVTY
+2049 
-2060 PDGTKDTVKVPVE
+2060 
-2073 VTDNRSNADKY
+2073 
-2084 NPEGQKVTTD
+2084 
-2094 LNKEPDAS
+2094 
-2102 EGIKNKEDLPKGTT
+2102 
-2116 YAWKEKVDVST
+2116 
-2127 AGNKKGTIVVT
+2127 
-2138 YPDGSSDEVEV
+2138 
-2149 DVTVTDTRSDADKYN
+2149 RSDADKYN

-2205 TAGNKKGTVVVT
+2205 TAGNKKGIVVVT

-2228 TISVVDKKAPNKPQ
+2228 TISVEDKKAPNKPQ

-2255 KTEPNAEVTVTLPDG
+2255 KTEPNAEVTVTLPNG
-2270 SQHHGTADKNGNFTV
+2270 SQYHGTADKNGNFTV

-2314 VSSNK
+2314 VSSNE
-2319 KDSGKNG
+2319 KDSEKAV
-2326 SKGSK
+2326 SKDNK

-2337 NSNQDKNRG
+2337 KQNKNRG
-2346 KSQSSKVFPKTGE
+2346 KSSPQKQSSKAYPKTGE
-2359 SDSNI
+2359 IDSNI

>member
-1 MVSKN
+1 
-6 NKRVFLEKTKKRV
+6 
-19 LKYSIKKLSV
+19 
-29 GVASVLI
+29 
-36 GVGLVLGTTELVKAQ
+36 
-51 DEISPSSPLETAISS
+51 
-66 VQVGDKVASGNT
+66 
-78 FQENPGYT
+78 
-86 KNYNFSDLQFSPQ
+86 
-99 ELTGDT
+99 
-105 LKGNTIGFEVYGKH
+105 
-119 NIAASTKNWEIRL
+119 
-132 QLDERLAKYVE
+132 
-143 KIQVDP
+143 
-149 KKGIGSSRRTFVR
+149 
-162 INDSLGRPTNIWKV
+162 
-176 NYIRAS
+176 
-182 DGLFAGAETTDTQ
+182 
-195 TAPNG
+195 
-200 VITFEKSLD
+200 
-209 EIFKEIGI
+209 
-217 DNLKTDRLMYRI
+217 
-229 YLVSHQDDDKIVP
+229 
-242 GIDSTGYFLTDS
+242 
-254 DDFYN
+254 
-259 SLDVSENNPDQ
+259 
-270 FKHGS
+270 
-275 VSAKYEKPNTQTKD
+275 
-289 GSGSTGANGAIILD
+289 
-303 HKLTKNY
+303 
-310 NFSYSSSAK
+310 
-319 GTPWY
+319 
-324 ANYKIDERLVPYVAG
+324 
-339 IQMHMVQADKVTYDV
+339 
-354 SFESGT
+354 
-360 KVADLAIERR
+360 
-370 EGHEN
+370 
-375 YGIGSITNNDL
+375 
-386 TKLIDFANASPR
+386 
-398 PVVIRYVLQLT
+398 
-409 KPLDE
+409 
-414 ILEDMKATAQVEEN
+414 
-428 KPFGEDFIFD
+428 
-438 SWLSDTNKKL
+438 
-448 IQNTYGTGYYYLQDI
+448 
-463 DGDGNPDDKEESGD
+463 
-477 TNPYIGKPELEEV
+477 
-490 YDVDTTVKRKVF
+490 
-502 IHELAGTGHK
+502 
-512 AQLVD
+512 
-517 KEGTVLAEKT
+517 
-527 IAPNEKDGAPISDTV
+527 
-542 EFEFTGVDS
+542 
-551 SKLIA
+551 
-556 KDELKIQIVSPGF
+556 
-569 DKPEEGSTVIKESPK
+569 
-584 AVDKQTVV
+584 
-592 VGFKPDAKE
+592 
-601 SIRNNKNLP
+601 
-610 EDAEYSWKTEPDTS
+610 
-624 NVTDSTKGIVTVK
+624 
-637 IGNRTFDVDV
+637 
-647 EFAVKASQAME
+647 
-658 NDATYV
+658 
-664 PITTTPETTVQSGKP
+664 
-679 TFDKPDVPLAKD
+679 
-691 AFSISDVYNKDFG
+691 
-704 NASVDANTGI
+704 
-714 VTFTPAKGV
+714 
-723 GESEPITGTIP
+723 
-734 IKIVYQDGSVGTTD
+734 
-748 LAVTV
+748 
-753 SKDIYEN
+753 
-760 PGENIPAGY
+760 
-769 HKVTF
+769 
-774 TAGEGTSIESG
+774 
-785 TTVFAVKDGV
+785 
-795 SLPEDKLPV
+795 
-804 LKAKDGYTDA
+804 
-814 KWPEEATQPIT
+814 
-825 ADDTEFVSS
+825 
-834 ATKLDDIIENP
+834 
-845 GDNIPAGYHK
+845 
-855 VTFTAGEGTSIE
+855 
-867 SGTTVFAVKDG
+867 
-878 VSLPEDKLPV
+878 
-888 LKAKDGYTDAKW
+888 
-900 PEEATQPITADDTE
+900 
-914 FVSSATKLDDIIENP
+914 
-929 GDNIP
+929 
-934 AGYHKVT
+934 
-941 FTAGEGTSIESGT
+941 
-954 TVFAVKDG
+954 
-962 VSLPEDKLPVLKA
+962 
-975 KDGYTD
+975 
-981 AKWPEEATQP
+981 
-991 ITADDTEFVSSATKL
+991 
-1006 DDIIENPGENI
+1006 
-1017 PAGYHKVTFT
+1017 
-1027 AGEGTSIESGTTV
+1027 
-1040 FAVKDGVSLPED
+1040 
-1052 KLPVLKAKDGY
+1052 
-1063 TDAKW
+1063 
-1068 PEEATQP
+1068 
-1075 ITADDT
+1075 
-1081 EFVSS
+1081 
-1086 ATKLDDI
+1086 
-1093 IENPGDNIPA
+1093 
-1103 GYHKVTFTAGEGTS
+1103 
-1117 IESGTTVFAVKD
+1117 
-1129 GVSLPEDKLPVLK
+1129 VLK

-1447 NVTNLPTLPEGTTVT
+1447 NVTNLPT
-1462 DVTPGGT
+1462 
-1469 IDTNTP
+1469 
-1475 GNYEGVIE
+1475 
-1483 VTYPDG
+1483 
-1489 TKDTVKVP
+1489 
-1497 VEVTDNRSDADKYTP
+1497 
-1512 MVEGEKVEVGGTVDL
+1512 
-1527 TDNVTNLPTL
+1527 
-1537 PEGTTVTDV
+1537 
-1546 TPGGTIDTN
+1546 
-1555 TPGNYEGVIEVTYP
+1555 
-1569 DGTKD
+1569 
-1574 TVKVPVEV
+1574 
-1582 TDNRSDADKY
+1582 
-1592 TPMVEGEKV
+1592 
-1601 EVGGTVDLTDN
+1601 
-1612 VTNLPTLPEGTTVTD
+1612 
-1627 VTPGGTIDTNT
+1627 
-1638 PGNYEG
+1638 
-1644 VIEVT
+1644 
-1649 YPDGTKD
+1649 
-1656 TVKVPVEV
+1656 
-1664 TDNRSDADK
+1664 
-1673 YEPTVEGEK
+1673 
-1682 VEVGGTVDLT
+1682 
-1692 DNVTNLPALPEGTT
+1692 
-1706 VTDVTPGGTIDT
+1706 
-1718 NTPGNYEGVIE
+1718 
-1729 VTYPDGTKDTVK
+1729 
-1741 VPVEVTDNR
+1741 
-1750 SDADKYEPTVEGEKV
+1750 
-1765 EVGGTVDLTDNVT
+1765 
-1778 NLPTLPEGTTV
+1778 
-1789 TDVTPGGTIDT
+1789 
-1800 NTPGNYEGVIEVTY
+1800 
-1814 PDGTKDTVKVPVEVT
+1814 
-1829 DNRSDADKYTPM
+1829 
-1841 VEGEKVEVGG
+1841 
-1851 TVDLTDN
+1851 
-1858 VTNLPT
+1858 
-1864 LPEGTTVTDVTPGGT
+1864 
-1879 IDTNTPGNYE
+1879 
-1889 GVIEVTYPDGTK
+1889 
-1901 DTVKVPVEVTDN
+1901 
-1913 RSDADKYEP
+1913 
-1922 TVEGEKVEV
+1922 
-1931 GGTVDLT
+1931 
-1938 DNVTNLPALP
+1938 LP

>member
-1 MVSKN
+1 MFGKN
-6 NKRVFLEKTKKRV
+6 NKHMILKKGRKRV

-29 GVASVLI
+29 GVASVLV
-36 GVGLVLGTTELVKAQ
+36 GVGLVFGATGIVNAQMGEGRLVNY
-51 DEISPSSPLETAISS
+51 S
-66 VQVGDKVASGNT
+66 ASGNT

-86 KNYNFSDLQFSPQ
+86 KNYNFSDLQFNPKAI
-99 ELTGDT
+99 TGDV
-105 LKGNTIGFEVYGKH
+105 LQGNTIDFEVYGKH
-119 NIAASTKNWEIRL
+119 NIAASTANWEIRL
-132 QLDERLAKYVE
+132 QLDERLAQYVE

-149 KKGIGSSRRTFVR
+149 KKGVGNSRRTFVR

-176 NYIRAS
+176 NYIRAN

-200 VITFEKSLD
+200 VITFEKNLD
-209 EIFKEIGI
+209 EIFKEIGA
-217 DNLKTDRLMYRI
+217 DNLKSDRLMYRI

-242 GIDSTGYFLTDS
+242 GIESAGYFLTDQ

-259 SLDVSENNPDQ
+259 KLDVSENNSDQ

-275 VSAKYEKPNTQTKD
+275 VNTKYEEANIQTKD

-303 HKLTKNY
+303 HKLTKEK
-310 NFSYSSSAK
+310 NFSYSTSAK

-324 ANYKIDERLVPYVAG
+324 ANYKIDERLVPYVSG
-339 IQMHMVQADKVTYDV
+339 IQMHMVQADKVAYNV
-354 SFESGT
+354 SFESGK

-375 YGIGSITNNDL
+375 YGMGSITDNDL

-398 PVVIRYVLQLT
+398 PIVVRYVLQLT

-414 ILEDMKATAQVEEN
+414 ILEEMKAADKIEEN
-428 KPFGEDFIFD
+428 APFGEDFIFD

-490 YDVDTTVKRKVF
+490 YDVDTTVKGKVF
-502 IHELAGTGHK
+502 IHELAGTDHK

-610 EDAEYSWKTEPDTS
+610 EDAEYSWKKEPDTS

-664 PITTTPETTVQSGKP
+664 PITTTPETTIQSGKP
-679 TFDKPDVPLAKD
+679 TFDKPDVPLAND
-691 AFSISDVYNKDFG
+691 AFSILDVYNKDFG

-753 SKDIYEN
+753 SKNIYEN

-814 KWPEEATQPIT
+814 KWPEEATQPI
-825 ADDTEFVSS
+825 
-834 ATKLDDIIENP
+834 K
-845 GDNIPAGYHK
+845 
-855 VTFTAGEGTSIE
+855 
-867 SGTTVFAVKDG
+867 
-878 VSLPEDKLPV
+878 
-888 LKAKDGYTDAKW
+888 
-900 PEEATQPITADDTE
+900 
-914 FVSSATKLDDIIENP
+914 
-929 GDNIP
+929 
-934 AGYHKVT
+934 
-941 FTAGEGTSIESGT
+941 
-954 TVFAVKDG
+954 
-962 VSLPEDKLPVLKA
+962 
-975 KDGYTD
+975 
-981 AKWPEEATQP
+981 
-991 ITADDTEFVSSATKL
+991 
-1006 DDIIENPGENI
+1006 
-1017 PAGYHKVTFT
+1017 
-1027 AGEGTSIESGTTV
+1027 
-1040 FAVKDGVSLPED
+1040 
-1052 KLPVLKAKDGY
+1052 
-1063 TDAKW
+1063 
-1068 PEEATQP
+1068 
-1075 ITADDT
+1075 
-1081 EFVSS
+1081 
-1086 ATKLDDI
+1086 
-1093 IENPGDNIPA
+1093 
-1103 GYHKVTFTAGEGTS
+1103 
-1117 IESGTTVFAVKD
+1117 
-1129 GVSLPEDKLPVLK
+1129 
-1142 AKDGY
+1142 
-1147 TDAKWPE
+1147 
-1154 EATQPITA
+1154 
-1162 DDTEFVSSATKLDD
+1162 
-1176 IIENPGENIPA
+1176 
-1187 GYHKVTFTAGE
+1187 
-1198 GTSIESGTT
+1198 
-1207 VFAVKDGV
+1207 
-1215 SLPEDKLPVLKAKD
+1215 
-1229 GYTDAKWPE
+1229 
-1238 EATQPITAD
+1238 AD

-1266 YNPEG
+1266 YTPEG

-1284 FEGIK
+1284 SEGIK
-1289 NKEDLP
+1289 NKKDLP
-1295 KDTKYTWKEKV
+1295 KDAKYTWKEKV
-1306 DVSAAGNKKGTVVVT
+1306 DISTAGNKKGTVVVT
-1321 YPDGSSDEVEVDVT
+1321 YSDGSSDEVEVDVT

-1352 EKVEVGGT
+1352 EKVEIGGK

-1369 LPTLPEGTT
+1369 LPTLPQGTT
-1378 VTDVTPGGT
+1378 ITDVTPGGT

-1438 VGGTVDLTD
+1438 IGGKVDLTD
-1447 NVTNLPTLPEGTTVT
+1447 NVTNLPTLPQGTTITDVTPGGTIDTNTPGNYEGVIEVTYPDGTKDTVKVPVEVTDNRSDADKYEPTVEGEKVEIGGKVDLTDNVTNLPTLPQGTTVT

-1512 MVEGEKVEVGGTVDL
+1512 MVEGEKVEIGGKVDL

-1537 PEGTTVTDV
+1537 PQ
-1546 TPGGTIDTN
+1546 
-1555 TPGNYEGVIEVTYP
+1555 
-1569 DGTKD
+1569 
-1574 TVKVPVEV
+1574 
-1582 TDNRSDADKY
+1582 
-1592 TPMVEGEKV
+1592 
-1601 EVGGTVDLTDN
+1601 
-1612 VTNLPTLPEGTTVTD
+1612 
-1627 VTPGGTIDTNT
+1627 
-1638 PGNYEG
+1638 
-1644 VIEVT
+1644 
-1649 YPDGTKD
+1649 
-1656 TVKVPVEV
+1656 
-1664 TDNRSDADK
+1664 
-1673 YEPTVEGEK
+1673 
-1682 VEVGGTVDLT
+1682 
-1692 DNVTNLPALPEGTT
+1692 
-1706 VTDVTPGGTIDT
+1706 
-1718 NTPGNYEGVIE
+1718 
-1729 VTYPDGTKDTVK
+1729 
-1741 VPVEVTDNR
+1741 
-1750 SDADKYEPTVEGEKV
+1750 
-1765 EVGGTVDLTDNVT
+1765 
-1778 NLPTLPEGTTV
+1778 
-1789 TDVTPGGTIDT
+1789 
-1800 NTPGNYEGVIEVTY
+1800 
-1814 PDGTKDTVKVPVEVT
+1814 
-1829 DNRSDADKYTPM
+1829 
-1841 VEGEKVEVGG
+1841 
-1851 TVDLTDN
+1851 
-1858 VTNLPT
+1858 
-1864 LPEGTTVTDVTPGGT
+1864 
-1879 IDTNTPGNYE
+1879 
-1889 GVIEVTYPDGTK
+1889 
-1901 DTVKVPVEVTDN
+1901 
-1913 RSDADKYEP
+1913 
-1922 TVEGEKVEV
+1922 
-1931 GGTVDLT
+1931 
-1938 DNVTNLPALP
+1938 
-1948 EGTTVT
+1948 GTTVT

-2014 GTVDLTDNV
+2014 GKVDLTDNV
-2023 TNLPA
+2023 TNLPT
-2028 LPEGTTVTDV
+2028 LPQGTTITDV

-2073 VTDNRSNADKY
+2073 VTDNRSDADKY
-2084 NPEGQKVTTD
+2084 EPTVEGEKVEIGGKVDLTDNVTNLPTLPQGTTITDVTPGGTIDTNTPGNYEGVIEVTYPDGTKDTVKVPVEVTDNRSDADKYEPTVEGEKVEIGGKVDLTDNVTNLPTLPQGTTITDVTPGGTIDTNAPGNYEGVIEVTYPDGTKDTVKVPVEVTDNRSDADKYTPKGQKVTTE
-2094 LNKEPDAS
+2094 LNKEPEAS
-2102 EGIKNKEDLPKGTT
+2102 DGIKNKSDLPKGTM
-2116 YAWKEKVDVST
+2116 YVWKEKVDVGIP
-2127 AGNKKGTIVVT
+2127 GNKKATVIV
-2138 YPDGSSDEVEV
+2138 
-2149 DVTVTDTRSDADKYN
+2149 
-2164 PEGQKVTTDL
+2164 
-2174 NKEPDASEGIK
+2174 I
-2185 NKEDLPKGTTYTW
+2185 
-2198 KEKVDVS
+2198 
-2205 TAGNKKGTVVVT
+2205 

-2228 TISVVDKKAPNKPQ
+2228 VISVVDKKAPNKPQ
-2242 VDPITEG
+2242 VDPIT
-2249 DQIVTG
+2249 DVDKIVTG
-2255 KTEPNAEVTVTLPDG
+2255 KTEPNADVTVTLPDG
-2270 SQHHGTADKNGNFTV
+2270 SQYHGTADKSGYFKVN
-2285 KVPKLEAGTKVIVT
+2285 VPKLEAGTKVKVT
-2299 ATDESG
+2299 STDESG
-2305 NTSEPTNVV
+2305 NTSEPTDVV
-2314 VSSNK
+2314 VSSNELNG
-2319 KDSGKNG
+2319 GKGNG
-2326 SKGSK
+2326 TDSK
-2331 TDNQGS
+2331 TN
-2337 NSNQDKNRG
+2337 NNQDK
-2346 KSQSSKVFPKTGE
+2346 KQFLKTYPKTGE
-2359 SDSNI
+2359 VDSNI
-2364 FTISGGLILLGTL
+2364 YTIAGGLILLGTL
-2377 GLLGYKNRK
+2377 GLLGYEKWK
-2386 KENE
+2386 KEDE

>member
-29 GVASVLI
+29 GVASVLV
-36 GVGLVLGTTELVKAQ
+36 GVGLVLGTTELVQAQ
-51 DEISPSSPLETAISS
+51 DEISPSTPLETAISS

-275 VSAKYEKPNTQTKD
+275 VSAKYEEPNTQTKD

-310 NFSYSSSAK
+310 NFSYSASAK

-354 SFESGT
+354 SFESGK

-370 EGHEN
+370 KDHEN
-375 YGIGSITNNDL
+375 YGVGSITDNDL

-490 YDVDTTVKRKVF
+490 YDVDTTVKGKVF

-691 AFSISDVYNKDFG
+691 AFSILDVYNKDFG

-769 HKVTF
+769 HKV
-774 TAGEGTSIESG
+774 I
-785 TTVFAVKDGV
+785 
-795 SLPEDKLPV
+795 
-804 LKAKDGYTDA
+804 
-814 KWPEEATQPIT
+814 
-825 ADDTEFVSS
+825 
-834 ATKLDDIIENP
+834 
-845 GDNIPAGYHK
+845 
-855 VTFTAGEGTSIE
+855 
-867 SGTTVFAVKDG
+867 
-878 VSLPEDKLPV
+878 
-888 LKAKDGYTDAKW
+888 
-900 PEEATQPITADDTE
+900 
-914 FVSSATKLDDIIENP
+914 
-929 GDNIP
+929 
-934 AGYHKVT
+934 
-941 FTAGEGTSIESGT
+941 
-954 TVFAVKDG
+954 
-962 VSLPEDKLPVLKA
+962 
-975 KDGYTD
+975 
-981 AKWPEEATQP
+981 
-991 ITADDTEFVSSATKL
+991 
-1006 DDIIENPGENI
+1006 
-1017 PAGYHKVTFT
+1017 
-1027 AGEGTSIESGTTV
+1027 
-1040 FAVKDGVSLPED
+1040 
-1052 KLPVLKAKDGY
+1052 
-1063 TDAKW
+1063 
-1068 PEEATQP
+1068 
-1075 ITADDT
+1075 
-1081 EFVSS
+1081 
-1086 ATKLDDI
+1086 
-1093 IENPGDNIPA
+1093 
-1103 GYHKVTFTAGEGTS
+1103 
-1117 IESGTTVFAVKD
+1117 
-1129 GVSLPEDKLPVLK
+1129 
-1142 AKDGY
+1142 
-1147 TDAKWPE
+1147 
-1154 EATQPITA
+1154 
-1162 DDTEFVSSATKLDD
+1162 
-1176 IIENPGENIPA
+1176 
-1187 GYHKVTFTAGE
+1187 FTAGE

-1284 FEGIK
+1284 SEGIK

-1378 VTDVTPGGT
+1378 VTDVTPDGT

-1546 TPGGTIDTN
+1546 TPDGTIDTN

-1673 YEPTVEGEK
+1673 Y
-1682 VEVGGTVDLT
+1682 
-1692 DNVTNLPALPEGTT
+1692 
-1706 VTDVTPGGTIDT
+1706 
-1718 NTPGNYEGVIE
+1718 
-1729 VTYPDGTKDTVK
+1729 
-1741 VPVEVTDNR
+1741 
-1750 SDADKYEPTVEGEKV
+1750 
-1765 EVGGTVDLTDNVT
+1765 
-1778 NLPTLPEGTTV
+1778 
-1789 TDVTPGGTIDT
+1789 
-1800 NTPGNYEGVIEVTY
+1800 
-1814 PDGTKDTVKVPVEVT
+1814 
-1829 DNRSDADKYTPM
+1829 
-1841 VEGEKVEVGG
+1841 
-1851 TVDLTDN
+1851 
-1858 VTNLPT
+1858 
-1864 LPEGTTVTDVTPGGT
+1864 
-1879 IDTNTPGNYE
+1879 
-1889 GVIEVTYPDGTK
+1889 
-1901 DTVKVPVEVTDN
+1901 
-1913 RSDADKYEP
+1913 
-1922 TVEGEKVEV
+1922 
-1931 GGTVDLT
+1931 
-1938 DNVTNLPALP
+1938 
-1948 EGTTVT
+1948 
-1954 DVTPGGTID
+1954 
-1963 TNTPGNYEGVIEVTY
+1963 
-1978 PDGTKDTVKVPVEV
+1978 
-1992 TDNRSDAD
+1992 
-2000 KYEPTVEGEKVEIG
+2000 
-2014 GTVDLTDNV
+2014 
-2023 TNLPA
+2023 
-2028 LPEGTTVTDV
+2028 
-2038 TPGGTIDTNTP
+2038 
-2049 GNYEGVIEVTY
+2049 
-2060 PDGTKDTVKVPVE
+2060 
-2073 VTDNRSNADKY
+2073 
-2084 NPEGQKVTTD
+2084 
-2094 LNKEPDAS
+2094 
-2102 EGIKNKEDLPKGTT
+2102 
-2116 YAWKEKVDVST
+2116 
-2127 AGNKKGTIVVT
+2127 
-2138 YPDGSSDEVEV
+2138 
-2149 DVTVTDTRSDADKYN
+2149 N

-2205 TAGNKKGTVVVT
+2205 TAGNKKGIVVVT

-2228 TISVVDKKAPNKPQ
+2228 TISVEDKKAPNKPQ

-2255 KTEPNAEVTVTLPDG
+2255 KTEPNAEVTVTLPNG
-2270 SQHHGTADKNGNFTV
+2270 SQYHGTADKNGNFTV

-2314 VSSNK
+2314 VSSNE
-2319 KDSGKNG
+2319 KDSEKAV
-2326 SKGSK
+2326 SKDNK

-2337 NSNQDKNRG
+2337 KQNKNRG
-2346 KSQSSKVFPKTGE
+2346 KSSPQKQSSKAYPKTGE
-2359 SDSNI
+2359 IDSNI

>member
-490 YDVDTTVKRKVF
+490 YDVDTTVKGKVF

-1006 DDIIENPGENI
+1006 DDIIENPGE
-1017 PAGYHKVTFT
+1017 
-1027 AGEGTSIESGTTV
+1027 
-1040 FAVKDGVSLPED
+1040 
-1052 KLPVLKAKDGY
+1052 
-1063 TDAKW
+1063 
-1068 PEEATQP
+1068 
-1075 ITADDT
+1075 
-1081 EFVSS
+1081 
-1086 ATKLDDI
+1086 
-1093 IENPGDNIPA
+1093 NIPA

-1765 EVGGTVDLTDNVT
+1765 E
-1778 NLPTLPEGTTV
+1778 
-1789 TDVTPGGTIDT
+1789 
-1800 NTPGNYEGVIEVTY
+1800 
-1814 PDGTKDTVKVPVEVT
+1814 
-1829 DNRSDADKYTPM
+1829 
-1841 VEGEKVEVGG
+1841 
-1851 TVDLTDN
+1851 
-1858 VTNLPT
+1858 
-1864 LPEGTTVTDVTPGGT
+1864 
-1879 IDTNTPGNYE
+1879 
-1889 GVIEVTYPDGTK
+1889 
-1901 DTVKVPVEVTDN
+1901 
-1913 RSDADKYEP
+1913 
-1922 TVEGEKVEV
+1922 
-1931 GGTVDLT
+1931 
-1938 DNVTNLPALP
+1938 
-1948 EGTTVT
+1948 
-1954 DVTPGGTID
+1954 
-1963 TNTPGNYEGVIEVTY
+1963 
-1978 PDGTKDTVKVPVEV
+1978 
-1992 TDNRSDAD
+1992 
-2000 KYEPTVEGEKVEIG
+2000 IG

-2255 KTEPNAEVTVTLPDG
+2255 KTEPNAEVTVTLPYG

>member
-1 MVSKN
+1 
-6 NKRVFLEKTKKRV
+6 
-19 LKYSIKKLSV
+19 
-29 GVASVLI
+29 
-36 GVGLVLGTTELVKAQ
+36 
-51 DEISPSSPLETAISS
+51 
-66 VQVGDKVASGNT
+66 
-78 FQENPGYT
+78 
-86 KNYNFSDLQFSPQ
+86 
-99 ELTGDT
+99 
-105 LKGNTIGFEVYGKH
+105 
-119 NIAASTKNWEIRL
+119 
-132 QLDERLAKYVE
+132 
-143 KIQVDP
+143 
-149 KKGIGSSRRTFVR
+149 
-162 INDSLGRPTNIWKV
+162 
-176 NYIRAS
+176 
-182 DGLFAGAETTDTQ
+182 
-195 TAPNG
+195 
-200 VITFEKSLD
+200 
-209 EIFKEIGI
+209 
-217 DNLKTDRLMYRI
+217 
-229 YLVSHQDDDKIVP
+229 
-242 GIDSTGYFLTDS
+242 
-254 DDFYN
+254 
-259 SLDVSENNPDQ
+259 
-270 FKHGS
+270 
-275 VSAKYEKPNTQTKD
+275 
-289 GSGSTGANGAIILD
+289 
-303 HKLTKNY
+303 
-310 NFSYSSSAK
+310 
-319 GTPWY
+319 
-324 ANYKIDERLVPYVAG
+324 
-339 IQMHMVQADKVTYDV
+339 
-354 SFESGT
+354 
-360 KVADLAIERR
+360 
-370 EGHEN
+370 
-375 YGIGSITNNDL
+375 
-386 TKLIDFANASPR
+386 
-398 PVVIRYVLQLT
+398 
-409 KPLDE
+409 
-414 ILEDMKATAQVEEN
+414 
-428 KPFGEDFIFD
+428 
-438 SWLSDTNKKL
+438 
-448 IQNTYGTGYYYLQDI
+448 
-463 DGDGNPDDKEESGD
+463 
-477 TNPYIGKPELEEV
+477 
-490 YDVDTTVKRKVF
+490 
-502 IHELAGTGHK
+502 
-512 AQLVD
+512 
-517 KEGTVLAEKT
+517 
-527 IAPNEKDGAPISDTV
+527 
-542 EFEFTGVDS
+542 
-551 SKLIA
+551 
-556 KDELKIQIVSPGF
+556 
-569 DKPEEGSTVIKESPK
+569 
-584 AVDKQTVV
+584 
-592 VGFKPDAKE
+592 
-601 SIRNNKNLP
+601 
-610 EDAEYSWKTEPDTS
+610 
-624 NVTDSTKGIVTVK
+624 
-637 IGNRTFDVDV
+637 
-647 EFAVKASQAME
+647 
-658 NDATYV
+658 
-664 PITTTPETTVQSGKP
+664 
-679 TFDKPDVPLAKD
+679 
-691 AFSISDVYNKDFG
+691 
-704 NASVDANTGI
+704 
-714 VTFTPAKGV
+714 
-723 GESEPITGTIP
+723 
-734 IKIVYQDGSVGTTD
+734 
-748 LAVTV
+748 
-753 SKDIYEN
+753 
-760 PGENIPAGY
+760 
-769 HKVTF
+769 
-774 TAGEGTSIESG
+774 
-785 TTVFAVKDGV
+785 
-795 SLPEDKLPV
+795 
-804 LKAKDGYTDA
+804 
-814 KWPEEATQPIT
+814 
-825 ADDTEFVSS
+825 
-834 ATKLDDIIENP
+834 
-845 GDNIPAGYHK
+845 
-855 VTFTAGEGTSIE
+855 
-867 SGTTVFAVKDG
+867 
-878 VSLPEDKLPV
+878 
-888 LKAKDGYTDAKW
+888 
-900 PEEATQPITADDTE
+900 
-914 FVSSATKLDDIIENP
+914 
-929 GDNIP
+929 
-934 AGYHKVT
+934 
-941 FTAGEGTSIESGT
+941 
-954 TVFAVKDG
+954 
-962 VSLPEDKLPVLKA
+962 
-975 KDGYTD
+975 
-981 AKWPEEATQP
+981 
-991 ITADDTEFVSSATKL
+991 
-1006 DDIIENPGENI
+1006 
-1017 PAGYHKVTFT
+1017 
-1027 AGEGTSIESGTTV
+1027 
-1040 FAVKDGVSLPED
+1040 
-1052 KLPVLKAKDGY
+1052 
-1063 TDAKW
+1063 

-1344 KYEPTVEG
+1344 KYEPT
-1352 EKVEVGGT
+1352 
-1360 VDLTDNVTN
+1360 
-1369 LPTLPEGTT
+1369 
-1378 VTDVTPGGT
+1378 
-1387 IDTNTPGNY
+1387 
-1396 EGVIEVTY
+1396 
-1404 PDGTK
+1404 
-1409 DTVKV
+1409 
-1414 PVEVTDNR
+1414 
-1422 SDADKYEPTV
+1422 
-1432 EGEKVE
+1432 
-1438 VGGTVDLTD
+1438 
-1447 NVTNLPTLPEGTTVT
+1447 
-1462 DVTPGGT
+1462 
-1469 IDTNTP
+1469 
-1475 GNYEGVIE
+1475 
-1483 VTYPDG
+1483 
-1489 TKDTVKVP
+1489 
-1497 VEVTDNRSDADKYTP
+1497 
-1512 MVEGEKVEVGGTVDL
+1512 
-1527 TDNVTNLPTL
+1527 
-1537 PEGTTVTDV
+1537 
-1546 TPGGTIDTN
+1546 
-1555 TPGNYEGVIEVTYP
+1555 
-1569 DGTKD
+1569 
-1574 TVKVPVEV
+1574 
-1582 TDNRSDADKY
+1582 
-1592 TPMVEGEKV
+1592 
-1601 EVGGTVDLTDN
+1601 
-1612 VTNLPTLPEGTTVTD
+1612 
-1627 VTPGGTIDTNT
+1627 
-1638 PGNYEG
+1638 
-1644 VIEVT
+1644 
-1649 YPDGTKD
+1649 
-1656 TVKVPVEV
+1656 
-1664 TDNRSDADK
+1664 
-1673 YEPTVEGEK
+1673 
-1682 VEVGGTVDLT
+1682 
-1692 DNVTNLPALPEGTT
+1692 
-1706 VTDVTPGGTIDT
+1706 
-1718 NTPGNYEGVIE
+1718 
-1729 VTYPDGTKDTVK
+1729 
-1741 VPVEVTDNR
+1741 
-1750 SDADKYEPTVEGEKV
+1750 
-1765 EVGGTVDLTDNVT
+1765 
-1778 NLPTLPEGTTV
+1778 
-1789 TDVTPGGTIDT
+1789 
-1800 NTPGNYEGVIEVTY
+1800 
-1814 PDGTKDTVKVPVEVT
+1814 
-1829 DNRSDADKYTPM
+1829 

>member
-29 GVASVLI
+29 GVASVLV

-51 DEISPSSPLETAISS
+51 DEISPSTPLETAISS

-275 VSAKYEKPNTQTKD
+275 VSAKYEEPNTQTKD

-310 NFSYSSSAK
+310 NFSYSASAK

-354 SFESGT
+354 SFESGK

-370 EGHEN
+370 KDHEN
-375 YGIGSITNNDL
+375 YGVGSITDNDL

-398 PVVIRYVLQLT
+398 PVVVRYVLQLT

-414 ILEDMKATAQVEEN
+414 ILKEMKTAAQVEGNE
-428 KPFGEDFIFD
+428 PFGEDFIFD
-438 SWLSDTNKKL
+438 CWLSDTNKKL

-490 YDVDTTVKRKVF
+490 YDVDTTVKGKVF

-517 KEGTVLAEKT
+517 KEGNVLAEKD
-527 IAPNEKDGAPISDTV
+527 IAPNEKDGAPVSGTV
-542 EFEFTGVDS
+542 DFEFTGVDS

-556 KDELKIQIVSPGF
+556 KDELKVQIVSTGF
-569 DKPEEGSTVIKESPK
+569 DKAEEGSTIIKESPK
-584 AVDKQTVV
+584 AIDKQTVV

-601 SIRNNKNLP
+601 SIRNNQSLP
-610 EDAEYSWKTEPDTS
+610 DNATYSWKTEPDTS
-624 NVTDSTKGIVTVK
+624 KATDNTKGVVTVT
-637 IGNRTFDVDV
+637 IGNRTFDVAV
-647 EFAVKASQAME
+647 EFAVEASQAME
-658 NDATYV
+658 NNATYDA
-664 PITTTPETTVQSGKP
+664 IETQPETTVQSGKP
-679 TFDKPDVPLAKD
+679 KFDKDDVRLSNNPFAIDDTFDETQGKVTIDSA
-691 AFSISDVYNKDFG
+691 
-704 NASVDANTGI
+704 TGE
-714 VTFTPAKGV
+714 VTFTPEKGI
-723 GESEPITGTIP
+723 GEDKPTKVTIP
-734 IKIVYQDGSVGTTD
+734 VSVTYEDGSVGKTE
-748 LAVTV
+748 LIVTV
-753 SKDIYEN
+753 GK
-760 PGENIPAGY
+760 G
-769 HKVTF
+769 
-774 TAGEGTSIESG
+774 
-785 TTVFAVKDGV
+785 
-795 SLPEDKLPV
+795 
-804 LKAKDGYTDA
+804 
-814 KWPEEATQPIT
+814 
-825 ADDTEFVSS
+825 
-834 ATKLDDIIENP
+834 IIENP

-900 PEEATQPITADDTE
+900 PEEATQPIKADDTE

-962 VSLPEDKLPVLKA
+962 VSLPEDR
-975 KDGYTD
+975 
-981 AKWPEEATQP
+981 
-991 ITADDTEFVSSATKL
+991 
-1006 DDIIENPGENI
+1006 
-1017 PAGYHKVTFT
+1017 
-1027 AGEGTSIESGTTV
+1027 
-1040 FAVKDGVSLPED
+1040 
-1052 KLPVLKAKDGY
+1052 
-1063 TDAKW
+1063 
-1068 PEEATQP
+1068 
-1075 ITADDT
+1075 
-1081 EFVSS
+1081 
-1086 ATKLDDI
+1086 
-1093 IENPGDNIPA
+1093 
-1103 GYHKVTFTAGEGTS
+1103 
-1117 IESGTTVFAVKD
+1117 
-1129 GVSLPEDKLPVLK
+1129 
-1142 AKDGY
+1142 
-1147 TDAKWPE
+1147 
-1154 EATQPITA
+1154 
-1162 DDTEFVSSATKLDD
+1162 
-1176 IIENPGENIPA
+1176 
-1187 GYHKVTFTAGE
+1187 
-1198 GTSIESGTT
+1198 
-1207 VFAVKDGV
+1207 
-1215 SLPEDKLPVLKAKD
+1215 LPVLKAKD

-1284 FEGIK
+1284 SEAIK
-1289 NKEDLP
+1289 NKKDLP
-1295 KDTKYTWKEKV
+1295 KDTMYTWKEKV
-1306 DVSAAGNKKGTVVVT
+1306 DVSTAGNKKGTVVVT

-1352 EKVEVGGT
+1352 EKVEIGGT

-1438 VGGTVDLTD
+1438 IGGTVDLTD
-1447 NVTNLPTLPEGTTVT
+1447 NVTNLPT
-1462 DVTPGGT
+1462 
-1469 IDTNTP
+1469 
-1475 GNYEGVIE
+1475 
-1483 VTYPDG
+1483 
-1489 TKDTVKVP
+1489 
-1497 VEVTDNRSDADKYTP
+1497 
-1512 MVEGEKVEVGGTVDL
+1512 
-1527 TDNVTNLPTL
+1527 
-1537 PEGTTVTDV
+1537 
-1546 TPGGTIDTN
+1546 
-1555 TPGNYEGVIEVTYP
+1555 
-1569 DGTKD
+1569 
-1574 TVKVPVEV
+1574 
-1582 TDNRSDADKY
+1582 
-1592 TPMVEGEKV
+1592 
-1601 EVGGTVDLTDN
+1601 
-1612 VTNLPTLPEGTTVTD
+1612 
-1627 VTPGGTIDTNT
+1627 
-1638 PGNYEG
+1638 
-1644 VIEVT
+1644 
-1649 YPDGTKD
+1649 
-1656 TVKVPVEV
+1656 
-1664 TDNRSDADK
+1664 
-1673 YEPTVEGEK
+1673 
-1682 VEVGGTVDLT
+1682 
-1692 DNVTNLPALPEGTT
+1692 
-1706 VTDVTPGGTIDT
+1706 
-1718 NTPGNYEGVIE
+1718 
-1729 VTYPDGTKDTVK
+1729 
-1741 VPVEVTDNR
+1741 
-1750 SDADKYEPTVEGEKV
+1750 
-1765 EVGGTVDLTDNVT
+1765 
-1778 NLPTLPEGTTV
+1778 
-1789 TDVTPGGTIDT
+1789 
-1800 NTPGNYEGVIEVTY
+1800 
-1814 PDGTKDTVKVPVEVT
+1814 
-1829 DNRSDADKYTPM
+1829 
-1841 VEGEKVEVGG
+1841 
-1851 TVDLTDN
+1851 
-1858 VTNLPT
+1858 
-1864 LPEGTTVTDVTPGGT
+1864 
-1879 IDTNTPGNYE
+1879 
-1889 GVIEVTYPDGTK
+1889 
-1901 DTVKVPVEVTDN
+1901 
-1913 RSDADKYEP
+1913 
-1922 TVEGEKVEV
+1922 
-1931 GGTVDLT
+1931 
-1938 DNVTNLPALP
+1938 
-1948 EGTTVT
+1948 
-1954 DVTPGGTID
+1954 
-1963 TNTPGNYEGVIEVTY
+1963 
-1978 PDGTKDTVKVPVEV
+1978 
-1992 TDNRSDAD
+1992 
-2000 KYEPTVEGEKVEIG
+2000 
-2014 GTVDLTDNV
+2014 
-2023 TNLPA
+2023 

-2127 AGNKKGTIVVT
+2127 AGNKKGTIIVT

-2270 SQHHGTADKNGNFTV
+2270 SQYHGTADENGNFTV

-2305 NTSEPTNVV
+2305 NTSEPTDVV
-2314 VSSNK
+2314 VSSNT
-2319 KDSGKNG
+2319 KDSGKNDN
-2326 SKGSK
+2326 KGK

-2359 SDSNI
+2359 IDSNI

>member
-490 YDVDTTVKRKVF
+490 YDVDTTVKGKVF

-691 AFSISDVYNKDFG
+691 AFSISDVYNKYFG

-760 PGENIPAGY
+760 PGE
-769 HKVTF
+769 
-774 TAGEGTSIESG
+774 
-785 TTVFAVKDGV
+785 
-795 SLPEDKLPV
+795 
-804 LKAKDGYTDA
+804 
-814 KWPEEATQPIT
+814 
-825 ADDTEFVSS
+825 
-834 ATKLDDIIENP
+834 
-845 GDNIPAGYHK
+845 
-855 VTFTAGEGTSIE
+855 
-867 SGTTVFAVKDG
+867 
-878 VSLPEDKLPV
+878 
-888 LKAKDGYTDAKW
+888 
-900 PEEATQPITADDTE
+900 
-914 FVSSATKLDDIIENP
+914 
-929 GDNIP
+929 NIP

-1176 IIENPGENIPA
+1176 
-1187 GYHKVTFTAGE
+1187 
-1198 GTSIESGTT
+1198 
-1207 VFAVKDGV
+1207 
-1215 SLPEDKLPVLKAKD
+1215 
-1229 GYTDAKWPE
+1229 
-1238 EATQPITAD
+1238 
-1247 DTEFVSSAT
+1247 
-1256 KLDDK
+1256 K

-1344 KYEPTVEG
+1344 KYEPT
-1352 EKVEVGGT
+1352 
-1360 VDLTDNVTN
+1360 
-1369 LPTLPEGTT
+1369 
-1378 VTDVTPGGT
+1378 
-1387 IDTNTPGNY
+1387 
-1396 EGVIEVTY
+1396 
-1404 PDGTK
+1404 
-1409 DTVKV
+1409 
-1414 PVEVTDNR
+1414 
-1422 SDADKYEPTV
+1422 
-1432 EGEKVE
+1432 
-1438 VGGTVDLTD
+1438 
-1447 NVTNLPTLPEGTTVT
+1447 
-1462 DVTPGGT
+1462 
-1469 IDTNTP
+1469 
-1475 GNYEGVIE
+1475 
-1483 VTYPDG
+1483 
-1489 TKDTVKVP
+1489 
-1497 VEVTDNRSDADKYTP
+1497 
-1512 MVEGEKVEVGGTVDL
+1512 
-1527 TDNVTNLPTL
+1527 
-1537 PEGTTVTDV
+1537 
-1546 TPGGTIDTN
+1546 
-1555 TPGNYEGVIEVTYP
+1555 
-1569 DGTKD
+1569 
-1574 TVKVPVEV
+1574 
-1582 TDNRSDADKY
+1582 
-1592 TPMVEGEKV
+1592 
-1601 EVGGTVDLTDN
+1601 
-1612 VTNLPTLPEGTTVTD
+1612 
-1627 VTPGGTIDTNT
+1627 
-1638 PGNYEG
+1638 
-1644 VIEVT
+1644 
-1649 YPDGTKD
+1649 
-1656 TVKVPVEV
+1656 
-1664 TDNRSDADK
+1664 
-1673 YEPTVEGEK
+1673 
-1682 VEVGGTVDLT
+1682 
-1692 DNVTNLPALPEGTT
+1692 
-1706 VTDVTPGGTIDT
+1706 
-1718 NTPGNYEGVIE
+1718 
-1729 VTYPDGTKDTVK
+1729 
-1741 VPVEVTDNR
+1741 
-1750 SDADKYEPTVEGEKV
+1750 
-1765 EVGGTVDLTDNVT
+1765 
-1778 NLPTLPEGTTV
+1778 
-1789 TDVTPGGTIDT
+1789 
-1800 NTPGNYEGVIEVTY
+1800 
-1814 PDGTKDTVKVPVEVT
+1814 
-1829 DNRSDADKYTPM
+1829 

>member
-490 YDVDTTVKRKVF
+490 YDVDTTVKGKVF

-691 AFSISDVYNKDFG
+691 AFSISDVYNKYFG

-760 PGENIPAGY
+760 PGE
-769 HKVTF
+769 
-774 TAGEGTSIESG
+774 
-785 TTVFAVKDGV
+785 
-795 SLPEDKLPV
+795 
-804 LKAKDGYTDA
+804 
-814 KWPEEATQPIT
+814 
-825 ADDTEFVSS
+825 
-834 ATKLDDIIENP
+834 
-845 GDNIPAGYHK
+845 
-855 VTFTAGEGTSIE
+855 
-867 SGTTVFAVKDG
+867 
-878 VSLPEDKLPV
+878 
-888 LKAKDGYTDAKW
+888 
-900 PEEATQPITADDTE
+900 
-914 FVSSATKLDDIIENP
+914 
-929 GDNIP
+929 NIP

-1344 KYEPTVEG
+1344 KYEPT
-1352 EKVEVGGT
+1352 
-1360 VDLTDNVTN
+1360 
-1369 LPTLPEGTT
+1369 
-1378 VTDVTPGGT
+1378 
-1387 IDTNTPGNY
+1387 
-1396 EGVIEVTY
+1396 
-1404 PDGTK
+1404 
-1409 DTVKV
+1409 
-1414 PVEVTDNR
+1414 
-1422 SDADKYEPTV
+1422 
-1432 EGEKVE
+1432 
-1438 VGGTVDLTD
+1438 
-1447 NVTNLPTLPEGTTVT
+1447 
-1462 DVTPGGT
+1462 
-1469 IDTNTP
+1469 
-1475 GNYEGVIE
+1475 
-1483 VTYPDG
+1483 
-1489 TKDTVKVP
+1489 
-1497 VEVTDNRSDADKYTP
+1497 
-1512 MVEGEKVEVGGTVDL
+1512 
-1527 TDNVTNLPTL
+1527 
-1537 PEGTTVTDV
+1537 
-1546 TPGGTIDTN
+1546 
-1555 TPGNYEGVIEVTYP
+1555 
-1569 DGTKD
+1569 
-1574 TVKVPVEV
+1574 
-1582 TDNRSDADKY
+1582 
-1592 TPMVEGEKV
+1592 
-1601 EVGGTVDLTDN
+1601 
-1612 VTNLPTLPEGTTVTD
+1612 
-1627 VTPGGTIDTNT
+1627 
-1638 PGNYEG
+1638 
-1644 VIEVT
+1644 
-1649 YPDGTKD
+1649 
-1656 TVKVPVEV
+1656 
-1664 TDNRSDADK
+1664 
-1673 YEPTVEGEK
+1673 
-1682 VEVGGTVDLT
+1682 
-1692 DNVTNLPALPEGTT
+1692 
-1706 VTDVTPGGTIDT
+1706 
-1718 NTPGNYEGVIE
+1718 
-1729 VTYPDGTKDTVK
+1729 
-1741 VPVEVTDNR
+1741 
-1750 SDADKYEPTVEGEKV
+1750 
-1765 EVGGTVDLTDNVT
+1765 
-1778 NLPTLPEGTTV
+1778 
-1789 TDVTPGGTIDT
+1789 
-1800 NTPGNYEGVIEVTY
+1800 
-1814 PDGTKDTVKVPVEVT
+1814 
-1829 DNRSDADKYTPM
+1829 

>member
-29 GVASVLI
+29 GVASVLV
-36 GVGLVLGTTELVKAQ
+36 GVGLVLGTTELVQAQ
-51 DEISPSSPLETAISS
+51 DEISPSTPLETAISS

-275 VSAKYEKPNTQTKD
+275 VSAKYEEPNTQTKD

-310 NFSYSSSAK
+310 NFSYSASAK

-354 SFESGT
+354 SFESGK

-370 EGHEN
+370 KDHEN
-375 YGIGSITNNDL
+375 YGVGSITDNDL

-490 YDVDTTVKRKVF
+490 YDVDTTVKGKVF

-691 AFSISDVYNKDFG
+691 AFSILDVYNKDFG

-769 HKVTF
+769 HKVIF
-774 TAGEGTSIESG
+774 TT
-785 TTVFAVKDGV
+785 
-795 SLPEDKLPV
+795 
-804 LKAKDGYTDA
+804 
-814 KWPEEATQPIT
+814 
-825 ADDTEFVSS
+825 
-834 ATKLDDIIENP
+834 
-845 GDNIPAGYHK
+845 
-855 VTFTAGEGTSIE
+855 
-867 SGTTVFAVKDG
+867 
-878 VSLPEDKLPV
+878 
-888 LKAKDGYTDAKW
+888 
-900 PEEATQPITADDTE
+900 
-914 FVSSATKLDDIIENP
+914 
-929 GDNIP
+929 
-934 AGYHKVT
+934 
-941 FTAGEGTSIESGT
+941 
-954 TVFAVKDG
+954 
-962 VSLPEDKLPVLKA
+962 
-975 KDGYTD
+975 
-981 AKWPEEATQP
+981 
-991 ITADDTEFVSSATKL
+991 
-1006 DDIIENPGENI
+1006 
-1017 PAGYHKVTFT
+1017 
-1027 AGEGTSIESGTTV
+1027 
-1040 FAVKDGVSLPED
+1040 
-1052 KLPVLKAKDGY
+1052 
-1063 TDAKW
+1063 
-1068 PEEATQP
+1068 
-1075 ITADDT
+1075 
-1081 EFVSS
+1081 
-1086 ATKLDDI
+1086 
-1093 IENPGDNIPA
+1093 
-1103 GYHKVTFTAGEGTS
+1103 
-1117 IESGTTVFAVKD
+1117 
-1129 GVSLPEDKLPVLK
+1129 
-1142 AKDGY
+1142 
-1147 TDAKWPE
+1147 
-1154 EATQPITA
+1154 
-1162 DDTEFVSSATKLDD
+1162 
-1176 IIENPGENIPA
+1176 
-1187 GYHKVTFTAGE
+1187 GE

-1284 FEGIK
+1284 SEGIK

-1378 VTDVTPGGT
+1378 VTDVTPDGT

-1414 PVEVTDNR
+1414 PVEVTDN
-1422 SDADKYEPTV
+1422 
-1432 EGEKVE
+1432 
-1438 VGGTVDLTD
+1438 
-1447 NVTNLPTLPEGTTVT
+1447 
-1462 DVTPGGT
+1462 
-1469 IDTNTP
+1469 
-1475 GNYEGVIE
+1475 
-1483 VTYPDG
+1483 
-1489 TKDTVKVP
+1489 
-1497 VEVTDNRSDADKYTP
+1497 
-1512 MVEGEKVEVGGTVDL
+1512 
-1527 TDNVTNLPTL
+1527 
-1537 PEGTTVTDV
+1537 
-1546 TPGGTIDTN
+1546 
-1555 TPGNYEGVIEVTYP
+1555 
-1569 DGTKD
+1569 
-1574 TVKVPVEV
+1574 
-1582 TDNRSDADKY
+1582 
-1592 TPMVEGEKV
+1592 
-1601 EVGGTVDLTDN
+1601 
-1612 VTNLPTLPEGTTVTD
+1612 
-1627 VTPGGTIDTNT
+1627 
-1638 PGNYEG
+1638 
-1644 VIEVT
+1644 
-1649 YPDGTKD
+1649 
-1656 TVKVPVEV
+1656 
-1664 TDNRSDADK
+1664 
-1673 YEPTVEGEK
+1673 
-1682 VEVGGTVDLT
+1682 
-1692 DNVTNLPALPEGTT
+1692 
-1706 VTDVTPGGTIDT
+1706 
-1718 NTPGNYEGVIE
+1718 
-1729 VTYPDGTKDTVK
+1729 
-1741 VPVEVTDNR
+1741 
-1750 SDADKYEPTVEGEKV
+1750 
-1765 EVGGTVDLTDNVT
+1765 
-1778 NLPTLPEGTTV
+1778 
-1789 TDVTPGGTIDT
+1789 
-1800 NTPGNYEGVIEVTY
+1800 
-1814 PDGTKDTVKVPVEVT
+1814 
-1829 DNRSDADKYTPM
+1829 
-1841 VEGEKVEVGG
+1841 
-1851 TVDLTDN
+1851 
-1858 VTNLPT
+1858 
-1864 LPEGTTVTDVTPGGT
+1864 
-1879 IDTNTPGNYE
+1879 
-1889 GVIEVTYPDGTK
+1889 
-1901 DTVKVPVEVTDN
+1901 
-1913 RSDADKYEP
+1913 
-1922 TVEGEKVEV
+1922 
-1931 GGTVDLT
+1931 
-1938 DNVTNLPALP
+1938 
-1948 EGTTVT
+1948 
-1954 DVTPGGTID
+1954 
-1963 TNTPGNYEGVIEVTY
+1963 
-1978 PDGTKDTVKVPVEV
+1978 
-1992 TDNRSDAD
+1992 
-2000 KYEPTVEGEKVEIG
+2000 
-2014 GTVDLTDNV
+2014 
-2023 TNLPA
+2023 
-2028 LPEGTTVTDV
+2028 
-2038 TPGGTIDTNTP
+2038 
-2049 GNYEGVIEVTY
+2049 
-2060 PDGTKDTVKVPVE
+2060 
-2073 VTDNRSNADKY
+2073 
-2084 NPEGQKVTTD
+2084 
-2094 LNKEPDAS
+2094 
-2102 EGIKNKEDLPKGTT
+2102 
-2116 YAWKEKVDVST
+2116 
-2127 AGNKKGTIVVT
+2127 
-2138 YPDGSSDEVEV
+2138 
-2149 DVTVTDTRSDADKYN
+2149 RSDADKYN

-2205 TAGNKKGTVVVT
+2205 TAGNKKGIVVVT

-2228 TISVVDKKAPNKPQ
+2228 TISVEDKKAPNKPQ

-2255 KTEPNAEVTVTLPDG
+2255 KTEPNAEVTVTLPNG
-2270 SQHHGTADKNGNFTV
+2270 SQYHGTADKNGNFTV

-2314 VSSNK
+2314 VSSNE
-2319 KDSGKNG
+2319 KDSEKAV
-2326 SKGSK
+2326 SKDNK

-2337 NSNQDKNRG
+2337 KQNKNRG
-2346 KSQSSKVFPKTGE
+2346 KSSPQKQSSKAYPKTGE
-2359 SDSNI
+2359 IDSNI

>member
-490 YDVDTTVKRKVF
+490 YDVDTTVKGKVF

-1229 GYTDAKWPE
+1229 GYTDVKWPE

-1512 MVEGEKVEVGGTVDL
+1512 M
-1527 TDNVTNLPTL
+1527 
-1537 PEGTTVTDV
+1537 
-1546 TPGGTIDTN
+1546 
-1555 TPGNYEGVIEVTYP
+1555 
-1569 DGTKD
+1569 
-1574 TVKVPVEV
+1574 
-1582 TDNRSDADKY
+1582 
-1592 TPMVEGEKV
+1592 
-1601 EVGGTVDLTDN
+1601 
-1612 VTNLPTLPEGTTVTD
+1612 
-1627 VTPGGTIDTNT
+1627 
-1638 PGNYEG
+1638 
-1644 VIEVT
+1644 
-1649 YPDGTKD
+1649 
-1656 TVKVPVEV
+1656 
-1664 TDNRSDADK
+1664 
-1673 YEPTVEGEK
+1673 
-1682 VEVGGTVDLT
+1682 
-1692 DNVTNLPALPEGTT
+1692 
-1706 VTDVTPGGTIDT
+1706 
-1718 NTPGNYEGVIE
+1718 
-1729 VTYPDGTKDTVK
+1729 
-1741 VPVEVTDNR
+1741 
-1750 SDADKYEPTVEGEKV
+1750 VEGEKV

>member
-490 YDVDTTVKRKVF
+490 YDVDTTVKGKVF

-929 GDNIP
+929 GENIP

-1017 PAGYHKVTFT
+1017 PAGYR
-1027 AGEGTSIESGTTV
+1027 
-1040 FAVKDGVSLPED
+1040 
-1052 KLPVLKAKDGY
+1052 
-1063 TDAKW
+1063 
-1068 PEEATQP
+1068 
-1075 ITADDT
+1075 
-1081 EFVSS
+1081 
-1086 ATKLDDI
+1086 
-1093 IENPGDNIPA
+1093 
-1103 GYHKVTFTAGEGTS
+1103 
-1117 IESGTTVFAVKD
+1117 
-1129 GVSLPEDKLPVLK
+1129 
-1142 AKDGY
+1142 
-1147 TDAKWPE
+1147 
-1154 EATQPITA
+1154 
-1162 DDTEFVSSATKLDD
+1162 
-1176 IIENPGENIPA
+1176 
-1187 GYHKVTFTAGE
+1187 KVTFTAGE

-1422 SDADKYEPTV
+1422 SDADKY
-1432 EGEKVE
+1432 
-1438 VGGTVDLTD
+1438 
-1447 NVTNLPTLPEGTTVT
+1447 
-1462 DVTPGGT
+1462 
-1469 IDTNTP
+1469 
-1475 GNYEGVIE
+1475 
-1483 VTYPDG
+1483 
-1489 TKDTVKVP
+1489 
-1497 VEVTDNRSDADKYTP
+1497 TP
-1512 MVEGEKVEVGGTVDL
+1512 M
-1527 TDNVTNLPTL
+1527 
-1537 PEGTTVTDV
+1537 
-1546 TPGGTIDTN
+1546 
-1555 TPGNYEGVIEVTYP
+1555 
-1569 DGTKD
+1569 
-1574 TVKVPVEV
+1574 
-1582 TDNRSDADKY
+1582 
-1592 TPMVEGEKV
+1592 
-1601 EVGGTVDLTDN
+1601 
-1612 VTNLPTLPEGTTVTD
+1612 
-1627 VTPGGTIDTNT
+1627 
-1638 PGNYEG
+1638 
-1644 VIEVT
+1644 
-1649 YPDGTKD
+1649 
-1656 TVKVPVEV
+1656 
-1664 TDNRSDADK
+1664 
-1673 YEPTVEGEK
+1673 
-1682 VEVGGTVDLT
+1682 
-1692 DNVTNLPALPEGTT
+1692 
-1706 VTDVTPGGTIDT
+1706 
-1718 NTPGNYEGVIE
+1718 
-1729 VTYPDGTKDTVK
+1729 
-1741 VPVEVTDNR
+1741 
-1750 SDADKYEPTVEGEKV
+1750 VEGEKV

>member
-490 YDVDTTVKRKVF
+490 YDVDTTVKGKVF

-845 GDNIPAGYHK
+845 G
-855 VTFTAGEGTSIE
+855 
-867 SGTTVFAVKDG
+867 
-878 VSLPEDKLPV
+878 
-888 LKAKDGYTDAKW
+888 
-900 PEEATQPITADDTE
+900 
-914 FVSSATKLDDIIENP
+914 
-929 GDNIP
+929 
-934 AGYHKVT
+934 
-941 FTAGEGTSIESGT
+941 
-954 TVFAVKDG
+954 
-962 VSLPEDKLPVLKA
+962 
-975 KDGYTD
+975 
-981 AKWPEEATQP
+981 
-991 ITADDTEFVSSATKL
+991 
-1006 DDIIENPGENI
+1006 
-1017 PAGYHKVTFT
+1017 
-1027 AGEGTSIESGTTV
+1027 
-1040 FAVKDGVSLPED
+1040 
-1052 KLPVLKAKDGY
+1052 
-1063 TDAKW
+1063 
-1068 PEEATQP
+1068 
-1075 ITADDT
+1075 
-1081 EFVSS
+1081 
-1086 ATKLDDI
+1086 
-1093 IENPGDNIPA
+1093 
-1103 GYHKVTFTAGEGTS
+1103 
-1117 IESGTTVFAVKD
+1117 
-1129 GVSLPEDKLPVLK
+1129 
-1142 AKDGY
+1142 
-1147 TDAKWPE
+1147 
-1154 EATQPITA
+1154 
-1162 DDTEFVSSATKLDD
+1162 
-1176 IIENPGENIPA
+1176 ENIPA

-1422 SDADKYEPTV
+1422 SDADKYEPT
-1432 EGEKVE
+1432 
-1438 VGGTVDLTD
+1438 
-1447 NVTNLPTLPEGTTVT
+1447 
-1462 DVTPGGT
+1462 
-1469 IDTNTP
+1469 
-1475 GNYEGVIE
+1475 
-1483 VTYPDG
+1483 
-1489 TKDTVKVP
+1489 
-1497 VEVTDNRSDADKYTP
+1497 
-1512 MVEGEKVEVGGTVDL
+1512 
-1527 TDNVTNLPTL
+1527 
-1537 PEGTTVTDV
+1537 
-1546 TPGGTIDTN
+1546 
-1555 TPGNYEGVIEVTYP
+1555 
-1569 DGTKD
+1569 
-1574 TVKVPVEV
+1574 
-1582 TDNRSDADKY
+1582 
-1592 TPMVEGEKV
+1592 
-1601 EVGGTVDLTDN
+1601 
-1612 VTNLPTLPEGTTVTD
+1612 
-1627 VTPGGTIDTNT
+1627 
-1638 PGNYEG
+1638 
-1644 VIEVT
+1644 
-1649 YPDGTKD
+1649 
-1656 TVKVPVEV
+1656 
-1664 TDNRSDADK
+1664 
-1673 YEPTVEGEK
+1673 
-1682 VEVGGTVDLT
+1682 
-1692 DNVTNLPALPEGTT
+1692 
-1706 VTDVTPGGTIDT
+1706 
-1718 NTPGNYEGVIE
+1718 
-1729 VTYPDGTKDTVK
+1729 
-1741 VPVEVTDNR
+1741 
-1750 SDADKYEPTVEGEKV
+1750 
-1765 EVGGTVDLTDNVT
+1765 
-1778 NLPTLPEGTTV
+1778 
-1789 TDVTPGGTIDT
+1789 
-1800 NTPGNYEGVIEVTY
+1800 
-1814 PDGTKDTVKVPVEVT
+1814 
-1829 DNRSDADKYTPM
+1829 

>member
-490 YDVDTTVKRKVF
+490 YDVDTTVKGKVF

-691 AFSISDVYNKDFG
+691 AFSISDVYNKYFG

-760 PGENIPAGY
+760 PGE
-769 HKVTF
+769 
-774 TAGEGTSIESG
+774 
-785 TTVFAVKDGV
+785 
-795 SLPEDKLPV
+795 
-804 LKAKDGYTDA
+804 
-814 KWPEEATQPIT
+814 
-825 ADDTEFVSS
+825 
-834 ATKLDDIIENP
+834 
-845 GDNIPAGYHK
+845 
-855 VTFTAGEGTSIE
+855 
-867 SGTTVFAVKDG
+867 
-878 VSLPEDKLPV
+878 
-888 LKAKDGYTDAKW
+888 
-900 PEEATQPITADDTE
+900 
-914 FVSSATKLDDIIENP
+914 
-929 GDNIP
+929 NIP

-1582 TDNRSDADKY
+1582 TDNRS
-1592 TPMVEGEKV
+1592 
-1601 EVGGTVDLTDN
+1601 
-1612 VTNLPTLPEGTTVTD
+1612 
-1627 VTPGGTIDTNT
+1627 
-1638 PGNYEG
+1638 
-1644 VIEVT
+1644 
-1649 YPDGTKD
+1649 
-1656 TVKVPVEV
+1656 
-1664 TDNRSDADK
+1664 
-1673 YEPTVEGEK
+1673 
-1682 VEVGGTVDLT
+1682 
-1692 DNVTNLPALPEGTT
+1692 
-1706 VTDVTPGGTIDT
+1706 
-1718 NTPGNYEGVIE
+1718 
-1729 VTYPDGTKDTVK
+1729 
-1741 VPVEVTDNR
+1741 
-1750 SDADKYEPTVEGEKV
+1750 
-1765 EVGGTVDLTDNVT
+1765 
-1778 NLPTLPEGTTV
+1778 
-1789 TDVTPGGTIDT
+1789 
-1800 NTPGNYEGVIEVTY
+1800 
-1814 PDGTKDTVKVPVEVT
+1814 
-1829 DNRSDADKYTPM
+1829 
-1841 VEGEKVEVGG
+1841 
-1851 TVDLTDN
+1851 
-1858 VTNLPT
+1858 
-1864 LPEGTTVTDVTPGGT
+1864 
-1879 IDTNTPGNYE
+1879 
-1889 GVIEVTYPDGTK
+1889 
-1901 DTVKVPVEVTDN
+1901 
-1913 RSDADKYEP
+1913 
-1922 TVEGEKVEV
+1922 
-1931 GGTVDLT
+1931 
-1938 DNVTNLPALP
+1938 
-1948 EGTTVT
+1948 
-1954 DVTPGGTID
+1954 
-1963 TNTPGNYEGVIEVTY
+1963 
-1978 PDGTKDTVKVPVEV
+1978 
-1992 TDNRSDAD
+1992 
-2000 KYEPTVEGEKVEIG
+2000 
-2014 GTVDLTDNV
+2014 
-2023 TNLPA
+2023 
-2028 LPEGTTVTDV
+2028 
-2038 TPGGTIDTNTP
+2038 
-2049 GNYEGVIEVTY
+2049 
-2060 PDGTKDTVKVPVE
+2060 
-2073 VTDNRSNADKY
+2073 NADKY

>member
-490 YDVDTTVKRKVF
+490 YDVDTTVKGKVF

-691 AFSISDVYNKDFG
+691 AFSISDVYNKYFG

-760 PGENIPAGY
+760 PGE
-769 HKVTF
+769 
-774 TAGEGTSIESG
+774 
-785 TTVFAVKDGV
+785 
-795 SLPEDKLPV
+795 
-804 LKAKDGYTDA
+804 
-814 KWPEEATQPIT
+814 
-825 ADDTEFVSS
+825 
-834 ATKLDDIIENP
+834 
-845 GDNIPAGYHK
+845 
-855 VTFTAGEGTSIE
+855 
-867 SGTTVFAVKDG
+867 
-878 VSLPEDKLPV
+878 
-888 LKAKDGYTDAKW
+888 
-900 PEEATQPITADDTE
+900 
-914 FVSSATKLDDIIENP
+914 
-929 GDNIP
+929 NIP

-1129 GVSLPEDKLPVLK
+1129 GVSLPEDKLPVLE

-1369 LPTLPEGTT
+1369 LPT
-1378 VTDVTPGGT
+1378 
-1387 IDTNTPGNY
+1387 
-1396 EGVIEVTY
+1396 
-1404 PDGTK
+1404 
-1409 DTVKV
+1409 
-1414 PVEVTDNR
+1414 
-1422 SDADKYEPTV
+1422 
-1432 EGEKVE
+1432 
-1438 VGGTVDLTD
+1438 
-1447 NVTNLPTLPEGTTVT
+1447 
-1462 DVTPGGT
+1462 
-1469 IDTNTP
+1469 
-1475 GNYEGVIE
+1475 
-1483 VTYPDG
+1483 
-1489 TKDTVKVP
+1489 
-1497 VEVTDNRSDADKYTP
+1497 
-1512 MVEGEKVEVGGTVDL
+1512 
-1527 TDNVTNLPTL
+1527 
-1537 PEGTTVTDV
+1537 
-1546 TPGGTIDTN
+1546 
-1555 TPGNYEGVIEVTYP
+1555 
-1569 DGTKD
+1569 
-1574 TVKVPVEV
+1574 
-1582 TDNRSDADKY
+1582 
-1592 TPMVEGEKV
+1592 
-1601 EVGGTVDLTDN
+1601 
-1612 VTNLPTLPEGTTVTD
+1612 
-1627 VTPGGTIDTNT
+1627 
-1638 PGNYEG
+1638 
-1644 VIEVT
+1644 
-1649 YPDGTKD
+1649 
-1656 TVKVPVEV
+1656 
-1664 TDNRSDADK
+1664 
-1673 YEPTVEGEK
+1673 
-1682 VEVGGTVDLT
+1682 
-1692 DNVTNLPALPEGTT
+1692 LPEGTT